1 MDGRSEDE
9 SVSNSSGESSNSDD
23 ESGSGSGSGSG
34 SSSSSSSSSSSQSGS
49 SDSGSGSDS
58 GSQSDSDSEK
68 SKKAEPAKI
77 DGAEF
82 WKSNPSIL
90 AVQRSA
96 MLRKQQLQQQ
106 QQQQQ
111 QQQHQQQQ
119 QSSSNS
125 SDEDSSSSDDS
136 DDDSSREKSKGSGS
150 GSDSDSGSGSDSGS
164 NSGSD
169 SSGEEQEE
177 NSDASA
183 SDYEPSHKVK
193 SRKPP
198 TKANARNGKKSKA
211 QRKKPPTG
219 SSSDEDDFDKK
230 ALAGPRRQ
238 ATVNVSY
245 KEDDELKTDSDDL
258 VEVTG
263 EDVPQPEEDEF
274 ETLERVM
281 DTRVGRKGATG
292 ATTTVYAVEADGDPN
307 GTFNPHKEAGDVQYL
322 IKWKGWSHIH
332 NTWETED
339 TLKLQN
345 VKGMKKLDNF
355 KKKKSEERKWLK
367 AASPEDVEYFN
378 CQQEL
383 MDDLHSQYQLVE
395 RIIGHSNQKSAAG
408 YPDYLCKWQGLPY
421 SECSWED
428 GALIG
433 RKFQKCIDDYMCRN
447 HSKTIPYRDCKVLK
461 QRPRFMPMKKQPSY
475 ITEGL
480 ELRDYQLD
488 GLNWMA
494 HSWCKGNSCILAD
507 EMGLGKTIQTIS
519 FLNYMFHEHQLYGP
533 FLLVVPL
540 STLTS
545 WQREIQLWAPQMNVV
560 VYLGDINSRN
570 MIRTHEWMHV
580 QNKRLKLNILLTT
593 YEILLKDKSFLG
605 NVSWAFIGVD
615 EAHRLKNDDSLLYK
629 TMIEFRSNH
638 RLLITGTPLQNSL
651 KELWSLLHFIMPEKF
666 HSWELFEDEHGMGR
680 DSGYASLHK
689 ELEPFLLRRVKKDV
703 EKSLPAK
710 VEQILRVEMSAI
722 QKQYYKWILTRNYK
736 ALSKGTKGSTSGFLN
751 IMMELKKCCNH
762 CYLIKPP
769 EDNEFYNR
777 QEALQHLIR
786 SSGKLVLLDKLLVR
800 LKERG
805 HRVLIFSQMV
815 RMLDILAEYLKSRQ
829 FLFQRLD
836 GSIKGEMRRQALDHF
851 NAEGSED
858 FCFLLSTR
866 AGGLG
871 INLASADTV
880 VIFDSDWN
888 PQNDLQAQARA
899 HRIGQKRQVNIYR
912 LVTKGSVEEEIIER
926 AKKKMVLDHLVI
938 QRMDTTGKTVLHTGA
953 APSSSTPF
961 NKEELSAILK
971 FGAEELF
978 KEPEGEEQ
986 EPQDMDIEEIL
997 KRAETRENDP
1007 GQSSIGEELLS
1018 QFKVANFSMMEEEEM
1033 DMDPE
1038 RGHRNWDDIIPEEQR
1053 RRLEEEER
1061 QKELEEIYLLPRMRN
1076 CAKQISFNGNEG
1088 RRSRNRRY
1096 SGSDS
1101 DSVSDRKRPKKRGRP
1116 RTIPRE
1122 NIKGFT
1128 DAEIRRFI
1136 KSYKKFGGPLER
1148 LDAIARDAELVDK
1161 SEHDLRRLAETVHN
1175 GCVRTLR
1182 ENPCGPE
1189 KTSGGRRGK
1198 VKGPTFRI
1206 SGVQVNAKLVISHEE
1221 ELAPLH
1227 KAIPADPEERKRY
1240 KLPCHSKAAHFD
1252 IEWGKEDDASLL
1264 IGIYEYGYG
1273 SWEMIK
1279 MDPDLNLT
1287 HKLLP
1292 DDPDKKPQA
1301 KQLQTR
1307 ADYLIKLLSKDLA
1320 KKEAQR
1326 QAGTANSRKR
1336 KPRGKKNKNVK
1347 PAKVDEA
1354 VNSMSSA
1361 PPSDKSSEEEEDKE
1375 EEREV
1380 APVKPPTRRGRAE
1393 PVVVK
1398 QEEEEE
1404 EDSEPEPLTPKEPE
1418 EKEKEKDREVKK
1430 EIKKEKKEDG
1440 RDGKEKREP
1449 KEKKEAKPPEPVT
1462 RVEEP
1467 PVEKMVEIKAEVREK
1482 GGKKADTP
1490 VHIASGG
1497 ENVPIS
1503 EESEELDQKTFSV
1516 CKERMRPVK
1525 AALKQLDRP
1534 EKGLSERE
1542 QLEHTRQCLIKIG
1555 DHITECLK
1563 EYTNPDQ
1570 IKQWR
1575 KNLWIFVSKFTEFD
1589 ARKLHKLYK
1598 HAIKKRQENAQ
1609 AADQNTSTVNTQSFK
1624 HSDIERLK
1632 DNSHQDDSS
1641 RDSYSSDRHHSSST
1655 RYHSGSEQSKE
1666 PRHGSES
1673 YRKGSDTRKRPYSSF
1688 SNGKDLRDRDR
1699 DRERDRD
1706 RDQYRSERQDSRYY
1720 SDSKHRKLDDHRSSR
1735 DHRAES
1741 SSKDRHSDHRHSDH
1755 RSDRHSGS
1763 DYSSHHKSSRDYR
1776 YHSDWQSD
1784 HRASGSGPRS
1794 PRDQRSPYE
1803 SRSPMGH
1810 RSPFEYSSDHK
1821 STPEQIWSSRKT

>member
-1 MDGRSEDE
+1 MAGRSEDE
-9 SVSNSSGESSNSDD
+9 SVSHSNGESSNSDD
-23 ESGSGSGSGSG
+23 ESGSGSGSASASGSG
-34 SSSSSSSSSSSQSGS
+34 SSSSSSSSSSQSGS
-49 SDSGSGSDS
+49 SDSGSDSDS
-58 GSQSDSDSEK
+58 GSQSESDTERS
-68 SKKAEPAKI
+68 STKKEVQNKPNI

-96 MLRKQQLQQQ
+96 MLRKQQQQRRG
-106 QQQQQ
+106 
-111 QQQHQQQQ
+111 
-119 QSSSNS
+119 SSNS
-125 SDEDSSSSDDS
+125 GSDEDSSSSDES
-136 DDDSSREKSKGSGS
+136 DSSSGS
-150 GSDSDSGSGSDSGS
+150 KKRENSGSSDSGSGSASGS
-164 NSGSD
+164 DSGSD
-169 SSGEEQEE
+169 SSAEE
-177 NSDASA
+177 NSNETA
-183 SDYEPSHKVK
+183 SDYEPSLKFK

-198 TKANARNGKKSKA
+198 TKMSSQNGKSS
-211 QRKKPPTG
+211 RKKSQKC
-219 SSSDEDDFDKK
+219 SSSEDESNYPKV
-230 ALAGPRRQ
+230 ASGGPRRQ

-245 KEDDELKTDSDDL
+245 KEDEEINTDSDDL
-258 VEVTG
+258 VEVLG
-263 EDVPQPEEDEF
+263 EDVPVPEEEEF
-274 ETLERVM
+274 ETIERVM
-281 DTRVGRKGATG
+281 DCRIGRKRATG
-292 ATTTVYAVEADGDPN
+292 SATTVYAVEADGDPN
-307 GTFNPHKEAGDVQYL
+307 GDFDANKEAGEVQYF
-322 IKWKGWSHIH
+322 IKWKNWAHIH
-332 NTWETED
+332 NTWETEE

-345 VKGMKKLDNF
+345 VRGMKKLENF
-355 KKKKSEERKWLK
+355 KKKEQEKRKWLK
-367 AASPEDVEYFN
+367 AASPEDREYFN
-378 CQQEL
+378 CQEEL
-383 MDDLHSQYQLVE
+383 MDDLHSQYRLVE

-428 GALIG
+428 GALIAK
-433 RKFQKCIDDYMCRN
+433 KFQKCIDDYMSRN
-447 HSKTIPYRDCKVLK
+447 QSKTIPSRDFKLMK
-461 QRPRFMPMKKQPSY
+461 QRPRFVPMKKQPTY
-475 ITEGL
+475 IGGDGL

-494 HSWCKGNSCILAD
+494 HSWSKGNSCILAD

-519 FLNYMFHEHQLYGP
+519 FLNYLFHEHQLYGP

-545 WQREIQLWAPQMNVV
+545 WQREILLWAPLMNVV

-580 QNKRLKLNILLTT
+580 HNKRLKFNILLTT

-605 NVSWAFIGVD
+605 GVNWAFIGVD

-629 TMIEFRSNH
+629 TMIDFKSSH

-666 HSWELFEDEHGMGR
+666 HSWEMFEEEHGKGR
-680 DSGYASLHK
+680 DSGYTSLHK

-769 EDNEFYNR
+769 DDNEPLTKV
-777 QEALQHLIR
+777 EALQQLIR

-815 RMLDILAEYLKSRQ
+815 RMLDILAEYLRSRQ

-836 GSIKGEMRRQALDHF
+836 GSIKGEIRKQALDHF

-912 LVTKGSVEEEIIER
+912 LVTKGSVEEDIIER

-953 APSSSTPF
+953 APSSSAPF
-961 NKEELSAILK
+961 SKEELSAILK

-986 EPQDMDIEEIL
+986 EPQEMDIDEIL

-1007 GQSSIGEELLS
+1007 GPSTVGEELLS
-1018 QFKVANFSMMEEEEM
+1018 QFKVANFSMMEDE
-1033 DMDPE
+1033 DIDIDSE
-1038 RGHRNWDDIIPEEQR
+1038 RSHRSWDDIIPEEQR
-1053 RRLEEEER
+1053 RRMEEEER
-1061 QKELEEIYLLPRMRN
+1061 QKELEEIYMLPRMRN
-1076 CAKQISFNGNEG
+1076 CAKQISFNSD
-1088 RRSRNRRY
+1088 RRPSRNRRY

-1101 DSVSDRKRPKKRGRP
+1101 DSTSDRKRPKKRGRP

-1128 DAEIRRFI
+1128 DAEIRRFV

-1161 SEHDLRRLAETVHN
+1161 SEHDLKRLAETVHN

-1227 KAIPADPEERKRY
+1227 KAIPADPEDRKRY
-1240 KLPCHSKAAHFD
+1240 MIPCHSKAAHFD
-1252 IEWGKEDDASLL
+1252 IEWGKEDDSSLL

-1301 KQLQTR
+1301 KQLQAR

-1320 KKEAQR
+1320 KREAQK
-1326 QAGTANSRKR
+1326 QTGTAKSRNR
-1336 KPRGKKNKNVK
+1336 KPRRKMGKTLKSIKEDDVTK
-1347 PAKVDEA
+1347 SP
-1354 VNSMSSA
+1354 SSDMT
-1361 PPSDKSSEEEEDKE
+1361 SDKRSDDENDIHVEKKMATGKASSKHEKLKGKENSDEEHDHDASSSEE
-1375 EEREV
+1375 RE
-1380 APVKPPTRRGRAE
+1380 
-1393 PVVVK
+1393 
-1398 QEEEEE
+1398 
-1404 EDSEPEPLTPKEPE
+1404 E
-1418 EKEKEKDREVKK
+1418 EKED
-1430 EIKKEKKEDG
+1430 KKEKAESCDIKDMESKERRETKVFEPLQKHEEDE
-1440 RDGKEKREP
+1440 EKIEV
-1449 KEKKEAKPPEPVT
+1449 KT
-1462 RVEEP
+1462 
-1467 PVEKMVEIKAEVREK
+1467 EVREMT
-1482 GGKKADTP
+1482 KKP
-1490 VHIASGG
+1490 SILSVQKPASA
-1497 ENVPIS
+1497 ENVS
-1503 EESEELDQKTFSV
+1503 ACEESEELDQRTFSV

-1555 DHITECLK
+1555 DHITQCLK
-1563 EYTNPDQ
+1563 EYSNPDL

-1609 AADQNTSTVNTQSFK
+1609 AVEQNTRNINAPSYK
-1624 HSDIERLK
+1624 HADVERLR

-1641 RDSYSSDRHHSSST
+1641 RDSYCSDRHQPSGRYHESSSSSNKDRHSSE
-1655 RYHSGSEQSKE
+1655 YHKKTSVV
-1666 PRHGSES
+1666 ES
-1673 YRKGSDTRKRPYSSF
+1673 RKRPYSSF
-1688 SNGKDLRDRDR
+1688 SNGKDHREHYRADSRDRMDR
-1699 DRERDRD
+1699 
-1706 RDQYRSERQDSRYY
+1706 YN
-1720 SDSKHRKLDDHRSSR
+1720 DSKQRKVEELRSNR
-1735 DHRAES
+1735 DHRQEV
-1741 SSKDRHSDHRHSDH
+1741 KDFSHSDY
-1755 RSDRHSGS
+1755 RSS
-1763 DYSSHHKSSRDYR
+1763 YR
-1776 YHSDWQSD
+1776 YHSDWQTEQ
-1784 HRASGSGPRS
+1784 RASASGPRS
-1794 PRDQRSPYE
+1794 PPDERSPCD
-1803 SRSPMGH
+1803 SRSP
-1810 RSPFEYSSDHK
+1810 FDYSSDHK

>member
-1 MDGRSEDE
+1 
-9 SVSNSSGESSNSDD
+9 
-23 ESGSGSGSGSG
+23 SGSG
-34 SSSSSSSSSSSQSGS
+34 SS
-49 SDSGSGSDS
+49 
-58 GSQSDSDSEK
+58 
-68 SKKAEPAKI
+68 
-77 DGAEF
+77 
-82 WKSNPSIL
+82 
-90 AVQRSA
+90 
-96 MLRKQQLQQQ
+96 
-106 QQQQQ
+106 
-111 QQQHQQQQ
+111 
-119 QSSSNS
+119 
-125 SDEDSSSSDDS
+125 DSSA
-136 DDDSSREKSKGSGS
+136 
-150 GSDSDSGSGSDSGS
+150 
-164 NSGSD
+164 
-169 SSGEEQEE
+169 EEQE
-177 NSDASA
+177 NSDESV

-193 SRKPP
+193 SLKFNFLLLNESLLISSLRV
-198 TKANARNGKKSKA
+198 NARNGKNNKA
-211 QRKKPPTG
+211 PKKKPSR
-219 SSSDEDDFDKK
+219 SSSDEEDDYKK

-245 KEDDELKTDSDDL
+245 KEDEELKTDSDDL
-258 VEVTG
+258 VEVCG
-263 EDVPQPEEDEF
+263 EDVPLPEEDEF

-281 DTRVGRKGATG
+281 EMRIGRKGATG
-292 ATTTVYAVEADGDPN
+292 AVTTVYAVEADGDPN
-307 GTFNPHKEAGDVQYL
+307 ANFDPNKQPGEVQYL
-322 IKWKGWSHIH
+322 MKWKNWSHIH
-332 NTWETED
+332 NTWETEE
-339 TLKLQN
+339 TLKQQN

-355 KKKKSEERKWLK
+355 KKKEQEKKKWLK

-395 RIIGHSNQKSAAG
+395 RIIGHSNQKSTAG
-408 YPDYLCKWQGLPY
+408 YPDYLCKWQGLSY

-428 GALIG
+428 GALIA
-433 RKFQKCIDDYMCRN
+433 RKFQKCIDEYMSRN
-447 HSKTIPYRDCKVLK
+447 QCKTIPSRECKVLK
-461 QRPRFMPMKKQPSY
+461 QRPRFVPMKKQPHY
-475 ITEGL
+475 IGADGL
-480 ELRDYQLD
+480 ELRDYQLE

-519 FLNYMFHEHQLYGP
+519 FLNYLFHEHQLYGP

-545 WQREIQLWAPQMNVV
+545 WQREIQLWAPQINVV
-560 VYLGDINSRN
+560 VYLGDIRSRN
-570 MIRTHEWMHV
+570 MIRTHEWMHP
-580 QNKRLKLNILLTT
+580 QTKRLKFNVLLTT

-629 TMIEFRSNH
+629 TMIEFKSNH

-666 HSWELFEDEHGMGR
+666 HSWELFEEEHGKGR
-680 DSGYASLHK
+680 DSGYTSLHK

-736 ALSKGTKGSTSGFLN
+736 ALSKGTKGSRSGFLN
-751 IMMELKKCCNH
+751 VMMELKKCCNH
-762 CYLIKPP
+762 CYLIKSP
-769 EDNEFYNR
+769 EEEFYNR
-777 QEALQHLIR
+777 QEGLQHLIR
-786 SSGKLVLLDKLLVR
+786 SSGKLILLDKLLVR

-815 RMLDILAEYLKSRQ
+815 RMLDILAEYLKYRQ

-836 GSIKGEMRRQALDHF
+836 GSIKGEMRKQALDHF

-899 HRIGQKRQVNIYR
+899 HRIGQKKQVNIYR
-912 LVTKGSVEEEIIER
+912 LVTKGSVEEDIIER

-938 QRMDTTGKTVLHTGA
+938 QRMDTTGKTVLDTGA

-978 KEPEGEEQ
+978 KESEGEEQ
-986 EPQDMDIEEIL
+986 EPQEMDIDEIL

-1007 GQSSIGEELLS
+1007 GPSTVGEELLS
-1018 QFKVANFSMMEEEEM
+1018 QFKVYTLKLTIS
-1033 DMDPE
+1033 DHLP
-1038 RGHRNWDDIIPEEQR
+1038 HRDNKNWDDIIPEEQR

-1061 QKELEEIYLLPRMRN
+1061 QKELAEIYLLPRMRK
-1076 CAKQISFNGNEG
+1076 CATQVSQSYKHRLTVPVMPNAWSFCMTNV
-1088 RRSRNRRY
+1088 Y
-1096 SGSDS
+1096 SNFF
-1101 DSVSDRKRPKKRGRP
+1101 PH
-1116 RTIPRE
+1116 
-1122 NIKGFT
+1122 
-1128 DAEIRRFI
+1128 RFI

-1175 GCVRTLR
+1175 GCLKTLR

-1189 KTSGGRRGK
+1189 RTS
-1198 VKGPTFRI
+1198 GPTFRI

-1240 KLPCHSKAAHFD
+1240 IIPCHSKAAHFD
-1252 IEWGKEDDASLL
+1252 IEWGKEDDSSLL

-1320 KKEAQR
+1320 KKEAQK
-1326 QAGTANSRKR
+1326 QAGT
-1336 KPRGKKNKNVK
+1336 
-1347 PAKVDEA
+1347 
-1354 VNSMSSA
+1354 
-1361 PPSDKSSEEEEDKE
+1361 
-1375 EEREV
+1375 
-1380 APVKPPTRRGRAE
+1380 
-1393 PVVVK
+1393 
-1398 QEEEEE
+1398 
-1404 EDSEPEPLTPKEPE
+1404 
-1418 EKEKEKDREVKK
+1418 
-1430 EIKKEKKEDG
+1430 
-1440 RDGKEKREP
+1440 
-1449 KEKKEAKPPEPVT
+1449 VT
-1462 RVEEP
+1462 
-1467 PVEKMVEIKAEVREK
+1467 EVRE
-1482 GGKKADTP
+1482 KKADTP
-1490 VHIASGG
+1490 VHTPSGG
-1497 ENVPIS
+1497 DALPLS
-1503 EESEELDQKTFSV
+1503 DESEELDQKTFSV

-1555 DHITECLK
+1555 DHITECLR
-1563 EYTNPDQ
+1563 EYTNPEL

-1609 AADQNTSTVNTQSFK
+1609 VWTLFSEDSFLAMHITIKNVLRQIRRKALLLLQPHFCCVTLNAVVFADV
-1624 HSDIERLK
+1624 ERLK
-1632 DNSHQDDSS
+1632 ESQQDDSS
-1641 RDSYSSDRHHSSST
+1641 RDSYSSDRHHSS
-1655 RYHSGSEQSKE
+1655 RYHEHSKD
-1666 PRHGSES
+1666 RHAGDS
-1673 YRKGSDTRKRPYSSF
+1673 YRKSSDPRKRPYSSF
-1688 SNGKDLRDRDR
+1688 SNGKDH
-1699 DRERDRD
+1699 RERERE
-1706 RDQYRSERQDSRYY
+1706 QYRERGERQDSRCFSVY
-1720 SDSKHRKLDDHRSSR
+1720 SDDVS
-1735 DHRAES
+1735 
-1741 SSKDRHSDHRHSDH
+1741 
-1755 RSDRHSGS
+1755 
-1763 DYSSHHKSSRDYR
+1763 
-1776 YHSDWQSD
+1776 Q
-1784 HRASGSGPRS
+1784 
-1794 PRDQRSPYE
+1794 
-1803 SRSPMGH
+1803 
-1810 RSPFEYSSDHK
+1810 
-1821 STPEQIWSSRKT
+1821 

>member
-1 MDGRSEDE
+1 NFDRKD
-9 SVSNSSGESSNSDD
+9 SSNFNFTWLLFL
-23 ESGSGSGSGSG
+23 
-34 SSSSSSSSSSSQSGS
+34 
-49 SDSGSGSDS
+49 
-58 GSQSDSDSEK
+58 
-68 SKKAEPAKI
+68 P
-77 DGAEF
+77 F
-82 WKSNPSIL
+82 R
-90 AVQRSA
+90 V
-96 MLRKQQLQQQ
+96 
-106 QQQQQ
+106 
-111 QQQHQQQQ
+111 
-119 QSSSNS
+119 
-125 SDEDSSSSDDS
+125 
-136 DDDSSREKSKGSGS
+136 
-150 GSDSDSGSGSDSGS
+150 
-164 NSGSD
+164 
-169 SSGEEQEE
+169 
-177 NSDASA
+177 
-183 SDYEPSHKVK
+183 
-193 SRKPP
+193 
-198 TKANARNGKKSKA
+198 NARNGKKSSI
-211 QRKKPPTG
+211 QRKAHECL
-219 SSSDEDDFDKK
+219 SSEDEDCGYKK
-230 ALAGPRRQ
+230 VVSAGPRRQ
-238 ATVNVSY
+238 ATVNISY
-245 KEDDELKTDSDDL
+245 KEDEELKTDSDDL
-258 VEVTG
+258 VEVLG

-281 DTRVGRKGATG
+281 ESRIGRKGATG
-292 ATTTVYAVEADGDPN
+292 GTTTVYAVEADGDPN
-307 GTFNPHKEAGDVQYL
+307 GNFNANKEVGETQYL
-322 IKWKGWSHIH
+322 IKWKNWSHIH
-332 NTWETED
+332 NTWETEE

-355 KKKKSEERKWLK
+355 KKKEQEKKKWLK
-367 AASPEDVEYFN
+367 SASPEDVEYFN
-378 CQQEL
+378 CQEEL

-395 RIIGHSNQKSAAG
+395 RIIAGHSNQKSAAG

-428 GALIG
+428 GGLIA
-433 RKFQKCIDDYMCRN
+433 RKFQKCIDDYMNRN
-447 HSKTIPYRDCKVLK
+447 QSKTIPSRDCKVLK
-461 QRPRFMPMKKQPSY
+461 QRPRFVPMKKQPSY
-475 ITEGL
+475 IGGDGL

-488 GLNWMA
+488 SLNWMA

-507 EMGLGKTIQTIS
+507 EMGLGKTIQTIC
-519 FLNYMFHEHQLYGP
+519 FLNHLFHEHQLYGP

-545 WQREIQLWAPQMNVV
+545 WQREIQLWAPQMNIV
-560 VYLGDINSRN
+560 VYLGDISSRN

-580 QNKRLKLNILLTT
+580 QNKRLKFNILLTT

-605 NVSWAFIGVD
+605 NVNWAFIGVD

-629 TMIEFRSNH
+629 TMIDFKSNH

-666 HSWELFEDEHGMGR
+666 HSWELFEEEHGKGR
-680 DSGYASLHK
+680 DSGYTSLHK

-769 EDNEFYNR
+769 EDEFYNKG
-777 QEALQHLIR
+777 EALQHLIR
-786 SSGKLVLLDKLLVR
+786 CSGKLVLLDKLLVR

-815 RMLDILAEYLKSRQ
+815 RMLDILAEYLRSRQ

-836 GSIKGEMRRQALDHF
+836 GSIKGEMRKQALDHF

-912 LVTKGSVEEEIIER
+912 LVTKGSVEEDIIER

-986 EPQDMDIEEIL
+986 EPQEMDIDEIL

-1007 GQSSIGEELLS
+1007 GPSTVGEELLS
-1018 QFKVANFSMMEEEEM
+1018 QFKVANFSMMEDEEI
-1033 DMDPE
+1033 DIDSE
-1038 RGHRNWDDIIPEEQR
+1038 RSQRSWDSIIPEEQR
-1053 RRLEEEER
+1053 RRMEEEER
-1061 QKELEEIYLLPRMRN
+1061 QKELEEIYMLPRMRN
-1076 CAKQISFNGNEG
+1076 CAKQISFNGSDG

-1101 DSVSDRKRPKKRGRP
+1101 DSTSDRKRPKKRGRP

-1122 NIKGFT
+1122 NIKGFS
-1128 DAEIRRFI
+1128 DAEIRRFV

-1161 SEHDLRRLAETVHN
+1161 SEHDLKRLAETVHN

-1189 KTSGGRRGK
+1189 KTSGRRGK

-1240 KLPCHSKAAHFD
+1240 MIPCHSKAAHFD
-1252 IEWGKEDDASLL
+1252 IDWGKEDDSSLL

-1326 QAGTANSRKR
+1326 QANSRKR
-1336 KPRGKKNKNVK
+1336 KPRSKKNKTMK
-1347 PAKVDEA
+1347 PTKTDE
-1354 VNSMSSA
+1354 VMKSPSSD
-1361 PPSDKSSEEEEDKE
+1361 PPSDKRSEDDDELEDE
-1375 EEREV
+1375 
-1380 APVKPPTRRGRAE
+1380 
-1393 PVVVK
+1393 
-1398 QEEEEE
+1398 
-1404 EDSEPEPLTPKEPE
+1404 
-1418 EKEKEKDREVKK
+1418 
-1430 EIKKEKKEDG
+1430 
-1440 RDGKEKREP
+1440 
-1449 KEKKEAKPPEPVT
+1449 
-1462 RVEEP
+1462 
-1467 PVEKMVEIKAEVREK
+1467 KAEVQEK
-1482 GGKKADTP
+1482 TKKLSDVP
-1490 VHIASGG
+1490 VHVTASG

-1563 EYTNPDQ
+1563 EYSNPDQ

-1609 AADQNTSTVNTQSFK
+1609 AADQNTSSVNTHGFK
-1624 HSDIERLK
+1624 HADTEKVK

-1641 RDSYSSDRHHSSST
+1641 RDSCSLERHPPPSRYHESSSSKDRHTTEPHRKT
-1655 RYHSGSEQSKE
+1655 GGSG
-1666 PRHGSES
+1666 ES
-1673 YRKGSDTRKRPYSSF
+1673 RKRPYSSF
-1688 SNGKDLRDRDR
+1688 SNGKDHRDRDH
-1699 DRERDRD
+1699 
-1706 RDQYRSERQDSRYY
+1706 YRYY
-1720 SDSKHRKLDDHRSSR
+1720 DSKHRKVDEFRSSR
-1735 DHRAES
+1735 DHRLDM
-1741 SSKDRHSDHRHSDH
+1741 KDHSHSEH
-1755 RSDRHSGS
+1755 RS
-1763 DYSSHHKSSRDYR
+1763 SHR
-1776 YHSDWQSD
+1776 YHSDWQTDQRTS
-1784 HRASGSGPRS
+1784 AGGPRS
-1794 PRDQRSPYE
+1794 PRDQRSPYD

-1810 RSPFEYSSDHK
+1810 RSPLEYSSDHK

>member
-1 MDGRSEDE
+1 MWVDRYNVFNRNFAYSYDIWVLHL
-9 SVSNSSGESSNSDD
+9 SVIVV
-23 ESGSGSGSGSG
+23 
-34 SSSSSSSSSSSQSGS
+34 QHF
-49 SDSGSGSDS
+49 
-58 GSQSDSDSEK
+58 
-68 SKKAEPAKI
+68 A
-77 DGAEF
+77 
-82 WKSNPSIL
+82 L
-90 AVQRSA
+90 LRAVQFVCPFNVLSYFR
-96 MLRKQQLQQQ
+96 M
-106 QQQQQ
+106 
-111 QQQHQQQQ
+111 
-119 QSSSNS
+119 NF
-125 SDEDSSSSDDS
+125 
-136 DDDSSREKSKGSGS
+136 
-150 GSDSDSGSGSDSGS
+150 
-164 NSGSD
+164 
-169 SSGEEQEE
+169 
-177 NSDASA
+177 
-183 SDYEPSHKVK
+183 
-193 SRKPP
+193 
-198 TKANARNGKKSKA
+198 RNGKKSSNQK
-211 QRKKPPTG
+211 KKPQKG
-219 SSSDEDDFDKK
+219 SSSEDEDDSYKK
-230 ALAGPRRQ
+230 AVSSGPRRQ
-238 ATVNVSY
+238 ATVNISY
-245 KEDDELKTDSDDL
+245 KEDEELKTDSDDL
-258 VEVTG
+258 VEVLG

-281 DTRVGRKGATG
+281 DCRIGRKRATG
-292 ATTTVYAVEADGDPN
+292 SVTTVYAVEADGDPN
-307 GTFNPHKEAGDVQYL
+307 INFNPNKEAGDVQYL
-322 IKWKGWSHIH
+322 IKWKNWAHIH
-332 NTWETED
+332 NTWETEE

-355 KKKKSEERKWLK
+355 KKKEQEKKKWLK
-367 AASPEDVEYFN
+367 AASPEDIEYFN
-378 CQQEL
+378 CQEEL

-428 GALIG
+428 GGLIAK
-433 RKFQKCIDDYMCRN
+433 KFQKCIDDYMSRN
-447 HSKTIPYRDCKVLK
+447 QSKTIPSRDCKVLK
-461 QRPRFMPMKKQPSY
+461 QRPRFMPMKKQPTY
-475 ITEGL
+475 IGGDGL

-488 GLNWMA
+488 SLNWMA

-507 EMGLGKTIQTIS
+507 EMGLGKTIQTIC
-519 FLNYMFHEHQLYGP
+519 FLNYMFNEHQLYGP

-560 VYLGDINSRN
+560 VYLGDISSRN

-580 QNKRLKLNILLTT
+580 HTKRLKFNILLTT

-605 NVSWAFIGVD
+605 SVNWAFIGVD

-629 TMIEFRSNH
+629 TMIDFKSNH

-666 HSWELFEDEHGMGR
+666 HSWEMFEEEHGKGR
-680 DSGYASLHK
+680 DSGYTSLHK

-769 EDNEFYNR
+769 EDNEFLNR
-777 QEALQHLIR
+777 AEALQQLIR

-815 RMLDILAEYLKSRQ
+815 RMLDILAEYLRSRQ

-836 GSIKGEMRRQALDHF
+836 GSIKGEMRKQALDHF

-912 LVTKGSVEEEIIER
+912 LVTKGSVEEDIIER

-953 APSSSTPF
+953 APSSSAPF

-986 EPQDMDIEEIL
+986 EPQEMDIDEIL

-1007 GQSSIGEELLS
+1007 GPSTVGEELLS
-1018 QFKVANFSMMEEEEM
+1018 QFKVANFSMMEDEEI
-1033 DMDPE
+1033 DIDSE
-1038 RGHRNWDDIIPEEQR
+1038 RSQRSWDDIIPEEQR
-1053 RRLEEEER
+1053 RRMEEEER
-1061 QKELEEIYLLPRMRN
+1061 QKELEEIYMLPRMRN
-1076 CAKQISFNGNEG
+1076 CAKQISFNASEG
-1088 RRSRNRRY
+1088 RQSRNRRY

-1101 DSVSDRKRPKKRGRP
+1101 DSTSDRKRPKKRGRP

-1122 NIKGFT
+1122 NIKGFS
-1128 DAEIRRFI
+1128 DAEIRRFV

-1161 SEHDLRRLAETVHN
+1161 SEHDLKRLAETVHN

-1227 KAIPADPEERKRY
+1227 KAIPADPEERKKY
-1240 KLPCHSKAAHFD
+1240 MIPCHSKAAHFD
-1252 IEWGKEDDASLL
+1252 IDWGKEDDSSLL

-1320 KKEAQR
+1320 KKEAQK
-1326 QAGTANSRKR
+1326 QAGTETTPVKTPSRR
-1336 KPRGKKNKNVK
+1336 SRTERVVVK
-1347 PAKVDEA
+1347 
-1354 VNSMSSA
+1354 
-1361 PPSDKSSEEEEDKE
+1361 EEEEDE
-1375 EEREV
+1375 D
-1380 APVKPPTRRGRAE
+1380 
-1393 PVVVK
+1393 
-1398 QEEEEE
+1398 EEE
-1404 EDSEPEPLTPKEPE
+1404 EDDQEDGSSSGE
-1418 EKEKEKDREVKK
+1418 REVKDK
-1430 EIKKEKKEDG
+1430 EIKKECKKEKKEDSW
-1440 RDGKEKREP
+1440 DMKESKDL
-1449 KEKKEAKPPEPVT
+1449 KEKKEAKPQETHKQEEATEKNEIKSEARERTKKASDTPIHITASGEPV
-1462 RVEEP
+1462 
-1467 PVEKMVEIKAEVREK
+1467 PV
-1482 GGKKADTP
+1482 
-1490 VHIASGG
+1490 
-1497 ENVPIS
+1497 S

-1563 EYTNPDQ
+1563 EYSNPDL

-1609 AADQNTSTVNTQSFK
+1609 VSERCCGYHGNTVIIYNIDSP
-1624 HSDIERLK
+1624 RLK

-1641 RDSYSSDRHHSSST
+1641 RDSYSSDRHQPSSRYHESSS
-1655 RYHSGSEQSKE
+1655 SKD
-1666 PRHGSES
+1666 RHGSSEAHRKTSTGES
-1673 YRKGSDTRKRPYSSF
+1673 RKRPYSSF
-1688 SNGKDLRDRDR
+1688 SNGKDHRDRDH
-1699 DRERDRD
+1699 
-1706 RDQYRSERQDSRYY
+1706 YRYY
-1720 SDSKHRKLDDHRSSR
+1720 SDSKHRKLDDYRSSR
-1735 DHRAES
+1735 DHRLDV
-1741 SSKDRHSDHRHSDH
+1741 KDHSHSDH
-1755 RSDRHSGS
+1755 RSS
-1763 DYSSHHKSSRDYR
+1763 YR

-1784 HRASGSGPRS
+1784 QGRGASGGGPRS
-1794 PRDQRSPYE
+1794 PRDQRSPYD

-1810 RSPFEYSSDHK
+1810 RSPFDYSSDHK
-1821 STPEQIWSSRKT
+1821 STPEQIWSGRKT

>member
-1 MDGRSEDE
+1 MLHKNDHRFANACGYK
-9 SVSNSSGESSNSDD
+9 SDSD
-23 ESGSGSGSGSG
+23 SGSGSGSG
-34 SSSSSSSSSSSQSGS
+34 SSDSSAE
-49 SDSGSGSDS
+49 
-58 GSQSDSDSEK
+58 EK
-68 SKKAEPAKI
+68 
-77 DGAEF
+77 G
-82 WKSNPSIL
+82 N
-90 AVQRSA
+90 
-96 MLRKQQLQQQ
+96 
-106 QQQQQ
+106 
-111 QQQHQQQQ
+111 
-119 QSSSNS
+119 
-125 SDEDSSSSDDS
+125 SDESV
-136 DDDSSREKSKGSGS
+136 
-150 GSDSDSGSGSDSGS
+150 
-164 NSGSD
+164 
-169 SSGEEQEE
+169 
-177 NSDASA
+177 

-193 SRKPP
+193 SRKPSNKYGFHINLGLLLP
-198 TKANARNGKKSKA
+198 FYARYFSQKANARNGRNNNAPK
-211 QRKKPPTG
+211 KKPSR
-219 SSSDEDDFDKK
+219 SSSDDEDDYKK

-245 KEDDELKTDSDDL
+245 KEDEELKTDSDDL
-258 VEVTG
+258 VEVCG
-263 EDVPQPEEDEF
+263 EDVPPPEEDEF

-281 DTRVGRKGATG
+281 EMRIGRKGATG
-292 ATTTVYAVEADGDPN
+292 AVTTVYAVEADGDPN
-307 GTFNPHKEAGDVQYL
+307 TNFDPNRQPGEVQYL
-322 IKWKGWSHIH
+322 MKWKNWSHIH
-332 NTWETED
+332 NTWETEE
-339 TLKLQN
+339 TLKQQN
-345 VKGMKKLDNF
+345 
-355 KKKKSEERKWLK
+355 
-367 AASPEDVEYFN
+367 
-378 CQQEL
+378 
-383 MDDLHSQYQLVE
+383 
-395 RIIGHSNQKSAAG
+395 KSAAG

-421 SECSWED
+421 FECSWED
-428 GALIG
+428 GALIA
-433 RKFQKCIDDYMCRN
+433 RKFQKCIDEYMSRN
-447 HSKTIPYRDCKVLK
+447 QCKTIPSRECKVLK
-461 QRPRFMPMKKQPSY
+461 QRPRFVPMKKQPPY
-475 ITEGL
+475 IGADGL
-480 ELRDYQLD
+480 ELRDYQLE

-494 HSWCKGNSCILAD
+494 HSWCKYVLISSPQRF
-507 EMGLGKTIQTIS
+507 KTAFVLQERNVYFS
-519 FLNYMFHEHQLYGP
+519 RAESSLLY
-533 FLLVVPL
+533 FLL
-540 STLTS
+540 
-545 WQREIQLWAPQMNVV
+545 Q
-560 VYLGDINSRN
+560 
-570 MIRTHEWMHV
+570 
-580 QNKRLKLNILLTT
+580 
-593 YEILLKDKSFLG
+593 SFLG

-629 TMIEFRSNH
+629 TMIEFKSNH

-651 KELWSLLHFIMPEKF
+651 KELWSLLHFIMPIKF
-666 HSWELFEDEHGMGR
+666 HSWELFEEEHGKGR
-680 DSGYASLHK
+680 DSGYTSLHK

-710 VEQILRVEMSAI
+710 VEQILRVEMSAV

-736 ALSKGTKGSTSGFLN
+736 ALSKGTKGSKSGFLN
-751 IMMELKKCCNH
+751 VMMELKKCCNH
-762 CYLIKPP
+762 CYLIKSP
-769 EDNEFYNR
+769 EDEFYNR
-777 QEALQHLIR
+777 QEGLQHLIR
-786 SSGKLVLLDKLLVR
+786 SSGKLILLDKLLVR

-815 RMLDILAEYLKSRQ
+815 RMLDILAEYLKYRQ

-836 GSIKGEMRRQALDHF
+836 GSIKGEMRKQALDHF

-899 HRIGQKRQVNIYR
+899 HRIGQKKQVNIYR

-961 NKEELSAILK
+961 NKEELSSILK

-986 EPQDMDIEEIL
+986 EPQEMDIDEIL

-1007 GQSSIGEELLS
+1007 GPSTVGEELLS
-1018 QFKVANFSMMEEEEM
+1018 QFKVANFSMMEEEEI
-1033 DMDPE
+1033 DMDTE
-1038 RGHRNWDDIIPEEQR
+1038 RDDRNWDDIIPEEQR

-1061 QKELEEIYLLPRMRN
+1061 QKELAEIYLLPRMRK
-1076 CAKQISFNGNEG
+1076 CAKQVSQ
-1088 RRSRNRRY
+1088 RSRNRRY

-1175 GCVRTLR
+1175 GCLKTLR

-1189 KTSGGRRGK
+1189 RSSGKRGRRGK

-1240 KLPCHSKAAHFD
+1240 IIPCHSKAAHFD
-1252 IEWGKEDDASLL
+1252 IEWGKEDDSSLL

-1320 KKEAQR
+1320 KKEE
-1326 QAGTANSRKR
+1326 T
-1336 KPRGKKNKNVK
+1336 P
-1347 PAKVDEA
+1347 
-1354 VNSMSSA
+1354 
-1361 PPSDKSSEEEEDKE
+1361 
-1375 EEREV
+1375 
-1380 APVKPPTRRGRAE
+1380 PVKPPNRRACVSERS
-1393 PVVVK
+1393 VK
-1398 QEEEEE
+1398 EE
-1404 EDSEPEPLTPKEPE
+1404 EDEDEDEESDEDEPEDKEPE
-1418 EKEKEKDREVKK
+1418 EKDIMEKVVKK
-1430 EIKKEKKEDG
+1430 EIKKEMKEEGLDS
-1440 RDGKEKREP
+1440 KEWEP
-1449 KEKKEAKPPEPVT
+1449 KEKEMKPEPEEETPAEKVT
-1462 RVEEP
+1462 MLIITQLVSCLPRQRFW
-1467 PVEKMVEIKAEVREK
+1467 KSK
-1482 GGKKADTP
+1482 
-1490 VHIASGG
+1490 
-1497 ENVPIS
+1497 
-1503 EESEELDQKTFSV
+1503 

-1555 DHITECLK
+1555 DHITECLR
-1563 EYTNPDQ
+1563 EYTNPEQ

-1609 AADQNTSTVNTQSFK
+1609 VWTQCFQRFSVMVVTF
-1624 HSDIERLK
+1624 SQ
-1632 DNSHQDDSS
+1632 QDDSS
-1641 RDSYSSDRHHSSST
+1641 RDSYSSDRHHSS
-1655 RYHSGSEQSKE
+1655 RYHEHSKD
-1666 PRHGSES
+1666 RHAGDS
-1673 YRKGSDTRKRPYSSF
+1673 YRKSSDARKRPYSSF
-1688 SNGKDLRDRDR
+1688 SNGKDH
-1699 DRERDRD
+1699 RERE
-1706 RDQYRSERQDSRYY
+1706 RDQYRERGDN
-1720 SDSKHRKLDDHRSSR
+1720 
-1735 DHRAES
+1735 
-1741 SSKDRHSDHRHSDH
+1741 SKDRTHSEHRFHSEH
-1755 RSDRHSGS
+1755 RSAS
-1763 DYSSHHKSSRDYR
+1763 DYTHHKSSRDYR
-1776 YHSDWQSD
+1776 YHSDWQME
-1784 HRASGSGPRS
+1784 HRPRS
-1794 PRDQRSPYE
+1794 PRDQRSPYD
-1803 SRSPMGH
+1803 SRSPLGH
-1810 RSPFEYSSDHK
+1810 RSPFEYSSDHR
-1821 STPEQIWSSRKT
+1821 STPEQSGRKT

>member
-1 MDGRSEDE
+1 
-9 SVSNSSGESSNSDD
+9 
-23 ESGSGSGSGSG
+23 SGSGSGSG

-68 SKKAEPAKI
+68 SKEKNDQDNKI
-77 DGAEF
+77 DGAAF

-90 AVQRSA
+90 TVQRTA

-106 QQQQQ
+106 Q
-111 QQQHQQQQ
+111 
-119 QSSSNS
+119 SSSNTG
-125 SDEDSSSSDDS
+125 SDEVL
-136 DDDSSREKSKGSGS
+136 RALTAAQS
-150 GSDSDSGSGSDSGS
+150 GSDSDSGSGSGSGS
-164 NSGSD
+164 SD
-169 SSGEEQEE
+169 SSAEEEE
-177 NSDASA
+177 NSDESV

-193 SRKPP
+193 SRKPSNKNN
-198 TKANARNGKKSKA
+198 KAPK
-211 QRKKPPTG
+211 KKPSH
-219 SSSDEDDFDKK
+219 SSSDDEDDYKK

-245 KEDDELKTDSDDL
+245 KEDEELKTDSDDL
-258 VEVTG
+258 VEVCG
-263 EDVPQPEEDEF
+263 EDVPPPEEDEF

-281 DTRVGRKGATG
+281 EMRIGRKGATG
-292 ATTTVYAVEADGDPN
+292 GVTTVYAVEADGDPN
-307 GTFNPHKEAGDVQYL
+307 ANFDPNKQPGEVQYL
-322 IKWKGWSHIH
+322 MKWKNWSHIH
-332 NTWETED
+332 NTWETEE
-339 TLKLQN
+339 TLKQQN
-345 VKGMKKLDNF
+345 AKGMKKLDNF
-355 KKKKSEERKWLK
+355 KKKEQEKKKWLK
-367 AASPEDVEYFN
+367 AASPEDVEYLN

-408 YPDYLCKWQGLPY
+408 YPDYLCKWQGLSY

-428 GALIG
+428 GALIA
-433 RKFQKCIDDYMCRN
+433 RKFQKCIDEYMSRN
-447 HSKTIPYRDCKVLK
+447 QCKTIPSRECKVLK
-461 QRPRFMPMKKQPSY
+461 QRPRFVPMKKQPHY
-475 ITEGL
+475 IGADGL
-480 ELRDYQLD
+480 ELRDYQLE

-519 FLNYMFHEHQLYGP
+519 FLNYLFHEHQLYGP

-545 WQREIQLWAPQMNVV
+545 WQREIQLWAPQINVV
-560 VYLGDINSRN
+560 VYLGDIGSRN
-570 MIRTHEWMHV
+570 MIRTHEWMHP
-580 QNKRLKLNILLTT
+580 QTKRLKFNVLLTT

-629 TMIEFRSNH
+629 TMIEFKSNH

-651 KELWSLLHFIMPEKF
+651 KELWSLLHFIMPIKF
-666 HSWELFEDEHGMGR
+666 HSWELFEEEHGKGR

-710 VEQILRVEMSAI
+710 VEQILRVEMSAV

-736 ALSKGTKGSTSGFLN
+736 ALSKGTKGSRSGFLN
-751 IMMELKKCCNH
+751 VMMELKKCCNH
-762 CYLIKPP
+762 CYLIKSP
-769 EDNEFYNR
+769 EEEFYNR
-777 QEALQHLIR
+777 QEGLQHLIR
-786 SSGKLVLLDKLLVR
+786 SSGKLILLDKLLVR

-815 RMLDILAEYLKSRQ
+815 RMLDILAEYLKYRQ

-836 GSIKGEMRRQALDHF
+836 GSIKGEMRKQALDHF

-899 HRIGQKRQVNIYR
+899 HRIGQKKQVNIYR

-986 EPQDMDIEEIL
+986 EPQEMDIDEIL

-1007 GQSSIGEELLS
+1007 GPSTVGEELLS
-1018 QFKVANFSMMEEEEM
+1018 QFKVANFSMMEEEEI
-1033 DMDPE
+1033 DMDTE
-1038 RGHRNWDDIIPEEQR
+1038 RDDKNWDDIIPEEQR

-1061 QKELEEIYLLPRMRN
+1061 QKELAEIYLLPRMRK
-1076 CAKQISFNGNEG
+1076 CAKQSNFNGNEG

-1175 GCVRTLR
+1175 GCLKTLR

-1189 KTSGGRRGK
+1189 RTSGGRRGK

-1240 KLPCHSKAAHFD
+1240 IIPCHSKAAHFD
-1252 IEWGKEDDASLL
+1252 IEWGKEDDSSLL

-1320 KKEAQR
+1320 KKEAQK

-1336 KPRGKKNKNVK
+1336 KPRGKKNKAVK
-1347 PAKVDEA
+1347 PKVDE
-1354 VNSMSSA
+1354 VTNSLSSA
-1361 PPSDKSSEEEEDKE
+1361 PPSDKSSEEEDEKE
-1375 EEREV
+1375 EEEKVCVAVEV
-1380 APVKPPTRRGRAE
+1380 
-1393 PVVVK
+1393 
-1398 QEEEEE
+1398 
-1404 EDSEPEPLTPKEPE
+1404 
-1418 EKEKEKDREVKK
+1418 
-1430 EIKKEKKEDG
+1430 
-1440 RDGKEKREP
+1440 
-1449 KEKKEAKPPEPVT
+1449 
-1462 RVEEP
+1462 
-1467 PVEKMVEIKAEVREK
+1467 KAEV
-1482 GGKKADTP
+1482 KKADTP
-1490 VHIASGG
+1490 VHTPSGG
-1497 ENVPIS
+1497 DALPLS
-1503 EESEELDQKTFSV
+1503 DESEELDQKTFSV

-1555 DHITECLK
+1555 DHITECLR
-1563 EYTNPDQ
+1563 EYTNPEL

-1609 AADQNTSTVNTQSFK
+1609 VWTHTVNTQNV
-1624 HSDIERLK
+1624 ERIK
-1632 DNSHQDDSS
+1632 ESQQDDSS
-1641 RDSYSSDRHHSSST
+1641 RDSYSSDRHHSS
-1655 RYHSGSEQSKE
+1655 RYHEHSKD
-1666 PRHGSES
+1666 RHAGDS
-1673 YRKGSDTRKRPYSSF
+1673 YRKSSDPRKRPYSSF
-1688 SNGKDLRDRDR
+1688 SNGKDH
-1699 DRERDRD
+1699 RER
-1706 RDQYRSERQDSRYY
+1706 EREQYY
-1720 SDSKHRKLDDHRSSR
+1720 SESKHRRLDEHRSSR
-1735 DHRAES
+1735 EHRSES
-1741 SSKDRHSDHRHSDH
+1741 NSKDRTHSEHRFHSEH
-1755 RSDRHSGS
+1755 RSAS
-1763 DYSSHHKSSRDYR
+1763 DYTHHKSSRDYR
-1776 YHSDWQSD
+1776 YHSDWQME
-1784 HRASGSGPRS
+1784 HRPRS
-1794 PRDQRSPYE
+1794 PRDQRSPL
-1803 SRSPMGH
+1803 GH
-1810 RSPFEYSSDHK
+1810 RSPFEYSSDHR
-1821 STPEQIWSSRKT
+1821 STPEQVWSGRKT

>member
-1 MDGRSEDE
+1 MAGRSEDE

-23 ESGSGSGSGSG
+23 ESGSGSGSASG
-34 SSSSSSSSSSSQSGS
+34 SASGSSSSSSSSSSQSGS
-49 SDSGSGSDS
+49 SNSGSASDS
-58 GSQSDSDSEK
+58 GSQSDSDTEK
-68 SKKAEPAKI
+68 TKEKMEPPNKSNI

-96 MLRKQQLQQQ
+96 MLRKQHQQQ

-111 QQQHQQQQ
+111 QQQKR

-125 SDEDSSSSDDS
+125 GSDEDSSSSDGSDTSSGSKRRRNSASSDS
-136 DDDSSREKSKGSGS
+136 GSASGSASGS
-150 GSDSDSGSGSDSGS
+150 GSDSSAED
-164 NSGSD
+164 NS
-169 SSGEEQEE
+169 EET
-177 NSDASA
+177 A
-183 SDYEPSHKVK
+183 SDYEPSHKIK

-198 TKANARNGKKSKA
+198 TKMNYRNGKKSSN
-211 QRKKPPTG
+211 QKKKSQKC
-219 SSSDEDDFDKK
+219 SSSEDEDDNYKK
-230 ALAGPRRQ
+230 AASAGQRRQ

-245 KEDDELKTDSDDL
+245 KEDEELKTDSDDL
-258 VEVTG
+258 VEVVG

-281 DTRVGRKGATG
+281 DSRIGRKRATG
-292 ATTTVYAVEADGDPN
+292 SVTTVYAVEADGDPN
-307 GTFNPHKEAGDVQYL
+307 ATFNNTKEPGEIQYL
-322 IKWKGWSHIH
+322 IKWKNWAHIH
-332 NTWETED
+332 NTWETEE

-355 KKKKSEERKWLK
+355 KKKDQEKKRWLK
-367 AASPEDVEYFN
+367 AASPEDIEYLN

-395 RIIGHSNQKSAAG
+395 RILGHSNQKSVAG

-433 RKFQKCIDDYMCRN
+433 RKFQKCIDDYMSRN
-447 HSKTIPYRDCKVLK
+447 QSKTIPSRDCKVLK
-461 QRPRFMPMKKQPSY
+461 QRPRFVPMKKQPSY
-475 ITEGL
+475 IGGDGL

-488 GLNWMA
+488 SLNWMA

-519 FLNYMFHEHQLYGP
+519 FLNYLFNDHQLYGP

-545 WQREIQLWAPQMNVV
+545 WQREIQLWAPQMNFV
-560 VYLGDINSRN
+560 VYLGDISSRN
-570 MIRTHEWMHV
+570 MIRTHEWIHV
-580 QNKRLKLNILLTT
+580 HSKRLKFNILLTT

-605 NVSWAFIGVD
+605 NVNWAFIGVD

-629 TMIEFRSNH
+629 TMMDFKSNH

-666 HSWELFEDEHGMGR
+666 HSWELFEEAHGKGR
-680 DSGYASLHK
+680 DSGYTSLHK

-769 EDNEFYNR
+769 EDNEFLNR
-777 QEALQHLIR
+777 AEALQQLIR

-815 RMLDILAEYLKSRQ
+815 RMLDILADYLKSRQ

-836 GSIKGEMRRQALDHF
+836 GSIKGEMRKQALDHF

-912 LVTKGSVEEEIIER
+912 LVTKSSVEEEIIER

-953 APSSSTPF
+953 APSSSAPF
-961 NKEELSAILK
+961 NKEELSSILK

-986 EPQDMDIEEIL
+986 EPQEMDIDEIL

-1007 GQSSIGEELLS
+1007 GPSTVGEELLS
-1018 QFKVANFSMMEEEEM
+1018 QFKVANFSMMDDEEIDIES
-1033 DMDPE
+1033 E
-1038 RGHRNWDDIIPEEQR
+1038 RSHRSWDSIIPEEQR
-1053 RRLEEEER
+1053 RRMEEEER

-1076 CAKQISFNGNEG
+1076 CAKQISFNTGSG
-1088 RRSRNRRY
+1088 RQSRNRRY

-1101 DSVSDRKRPKKRGRP
+1101 DSPSDRKRPKKRGRP

-1122 NIKGFT
+1122 NIKGFS
-1128 DAEIRRFI
+1128 DAEIRRFV

-1161 SEHDLRRLAETVHN
+1161 SEHDLKRLADTVHN
-1175 GCVRTLR
+1175 GCLRTLR
-1182 ENPCGPE
+1182 ENPCGQE

-1227 KAIPADPEERKRY
+1227 KAIPADPEERKKY
-1240 KLPCHSKAAHFD
+1240 MIPCHSKAAHFD
-1252 IEWGKEDDASLL
+1252 IEWGKEDDSSLL

-1320 KKEAQR
+1320 KREAQK

-1336 KPRGKKNKNVK
+1336 RPRSKRSKSIKPTK
-1347 PAKVDEA
+1347 PDE
-1354 VNSMSSA
+1354 VMKSTSSD
-1361 PPSDKSSEEEEDKE
+1361 PPSDKRSDDDDEEEIE
-1375 EEREV
+1375 EEKEV
-1380 APVKPPTRRGRAE
+1380 APVQAPSRRNRADR
-1393 PVVVK
+1393 VVEK
-1398 QEEEEE
+1398 DEEDEDEDPEQEEVSSSGER
-1404 EDSEPEPLTPKEPE
+1404 DLL
-1418 EKEKEKDREVKK
+1418 EKEVKREKK
-1430 EIKKEKKEDG
+1430 EESWDLKDTKELKEKKET
-1440 RDGKEKREP
+1440 KPLEVIHKQEESMEKI
-1449 KEKKEAKPPEPVT
+1449 
-1462 RVEEP
+1462 
-1467 PVEKMVEIKAEVREK
+1467 EIKAEVRERTK
-1482 GGKKADTP
+1482 RASEVP
-1490 VHIASGG
+1490 LHITATGD
-1497 ENVPIS
+1497 NVLVS
-1503 EESEELDQKTFSV
+1503 EESEELDQRTFSV

-1563 EYTNPDQ
+1563 EYSNPEQ

-1609 AADQNTSTVNTQSFK
+1609 AMEQNTRSINIHTFK
-1624 HSDIERLK
+1624 HADIERLK

-1641 RDSYSSDRHHSSST
+1641 RDSYSSDRHPPSSRYHESSSSKERHSS
-1655 RYHSGSEQSKE
+1655 
-1666 PRHGSES
+1666 ES
-1673 YRKGSDTRKRPYSSF
+1673 HRKTAGDSRKRPYSSF
-1688 SNGKDLRDRDR
+1688 SNGKDHRDHYRPDSRDRDR
-1699 DRERDRD
+1699 QDRFYNDG
-1706 RDQYRSERQDSRYY
+1706 
-1720 SDSKHRKLDDHRSSR
+1720 KHRKLEEFRSSR
-1735 DHRAES
+1735 DHRQDV
-1741 SSKDRHSDHRHSDH
+1741 KDHSHSEH
-1755 RSDRHSGS
+1755 RSS
-1763 DYSSHHKSSRDYR
+1763 YR
-1776 YHSDWQSD
+1776 YHSDWQSEQ
-1784 HRASGSGPRS
+1784 RASASGPRS
-1794 PRDQRSPYE
+1794 PRDQRSPYD

-1810 RSPFEYSSDHK
+1810 RSPFDYSSDHK

>member
-1 MDGRSEDE
+1 R
-9 SVSNSSGESSNSDD
+9 NSGSS
-23 ESGSGSGSGSG
+23 ESGSGSGSE
-34 SSSSSSSSSSSQSGS
+34 
-49 SDSGSGSDS
+49 SGSGSDS
-58 GSQSDSDSEK
+58 S
-68 SKKAEPAKI
+68 AE
-77 DGAEF
+77 D
-82 WKSNPSIL
+82 N
-90 AVQRSA
+90 
-96 MLRKQQLQQQ
+96 
-106 QQQQQ
+106 
-111 QQQHQQQQ
+111 
-119 QSSSNS
+119 
-125 SDEDSSSSDDS
+125 SDET
-136 DDDSSREKSKGSGS
+136 
-150 GSDSDSGSGSDSGS
+150 
-164 NSGSD
+164 
-169 SSGEEQEE
+169 
-177 NSDASA
+177 A
-183 SDYEPSHKVK
+183 SDYEPSHKIKK
-193 SRKPP
+193 SLELNLTHNFLLCLRM
-198 TKANARNGKKSKA
+198 NFRNGKKSST
-211 QRKKPPTG
+211 QRKKG
-219 SSSDEDDFDKK
+219 KKSSSSEDEDDNYKK
-230 ALAGPRRQ
+230 VASAGPRRQ
-238 ATVNVSY
+238 ATVNISY
-245 KEDDELKTDSDDL
+245 KEDEELKTDSDDV
-258 VEVTG
+258 VEVLG

-281 DTRVGRKGATG
+281 DSRIGRKRATG
-292 ATTTVYAVEADGDPN
+292 SATTVYAVEADGDPN
-307 GTFNPHKEAGDVQYL
+307 FNFNPNKEAGEIQYL
-322 IKWKGWSHIH
+322 IKWKNWAHIH
-332 NTWETED
+332 NTWETEE

-355 KKKKSEERKWLK
+355 KKKEQEKKKWLK
-367 AASPEDVEYFN
+367 AASPEDIEYFN
-378 CQQEL
+378 CQEEL

-395 RIIGHSNQKSAAG
+395 RIIGALHIFYCHSNQKSAAG

-428 GALIG
+428 GALIAK
-433 RKFQKCIDDYMCRN
+433 KFQKCIDDYMSRN
-447 HSKTIPYRDCKVLK
+447 QSKTIPSRDCKVLK
-461 QRPRFMPMKKQPSY
+461 QRPRFVPMKKQPAY
-475 ITEGL
+475 IGGDGL

-488 GLNWMA
+488 SLNWMA

-507 EMGLGKTIQTIS
+507 EMGLGKTIQTIC
-519 FLNYMFHEHQLYGP
+519 FLNYLFNEHQLYGP

-560 VYLGDINSRN
+560 VYLGDISSRN

-580 QNKRLKLNILLTT
+580 HNKRLKFNILLTT

-605 NVSWAFIGVD
+605 NVNWAFIGVD

-629 TMIEFRSNH
+629 TMIDFKSNH

-666 HSWELFEDEHGMGR
+666 HSWELFEDEHGKGR
-680 DSGYASLHK
+680 DSGYTSLHK

-769 EDNEFYNR
+769 EDNEFLNR
-777 QEALQHLIR
+777 AEALQQLIR

-815 RMLDILAEYLKSRQ
+815 RMLDILAEYLRSRQ

-836 GSIKGEMRRQALDHF
+836 GSIKGEMRKQALDHF

-912 LVTKGSVEEEIIER
+912 LVTKGSVEEDIIER

-953 APSSSTPF
+953 APSSSAPF

-986 EPQDMDIEEIL
+986 EPQEMDIDEIL

-1007 GQSSIGEELLS
+1007 GPSTVGEELLS
-1018 QFKVANFSMMEEEEM
+1018 QFKVANFSMMEDEEI
-1033 DMDPE
+1033 DIDSE
-1038 RGHRNWDDIIPEEQR
+1038 RSQRSWDDIIPEEQR
-1053 RRLEEEER
+1053 RRMEEEER
-1061 QKELEEIYLLPRMRN
+1061 QKELEEIYMLPRMRN
-1076 CAKQISFNGNEG
+1076 CAKQISFNAVEG
-1088 RRSRNRRY
+1088 RQSRNRRY

-1101 DSVSDRKRPKKRGRP
+1101 DSPSDRKRPKKRGRP

-1122 NIKGFT
+1122 NIKGFN
-1128 DAEIRRFI
+1128 DAEIRRFV

-1161 SEHDLRRLAETVHN
+1161 SEHDLKRLAETVHN

-1182 ENPCGPE
+1182 ENPCGPD

-1227 KAIPADPEERKRY
+1227 KAIPADPEERKKY
-1240 KLPCHSKAAHFD
+1240 MIPCHSKAAHFD
-1252 IEWGKEDDASLL
+1252 IEWGKEDDSSLL

-1320 KKEAQR
+1320 KKEAQK
-1326 QAGTANSRKR
+1326 QAGTVSVNILAGDIIICWTTTQDTGQ
-1336 KPRGKKNKNVK
+1336 KPAYVK
-1347 PAKVDEA
+1347 P
-1354 VNSMSSA
+1354 
-1361 PPSDKSSEEEEDKE
+1361 
-1375 EEREV
+1375 
-1380 APVKPPTRRGRAE
+1380 
-1393 PVVVK
+1393 
-1398 QEEEEE
+1398 
-1404 EDSEPEPLTPKEPE
+1404 
-1418 EKEKEKDREVKK
+1418 
-1430 EIKKEKKEDG
+1430 
-1440 RDGKEKREP
+1440 
-1449 KEKKEAKPPEPVT
+1449 
-1462 RVEEP
+1462 
-1467 PVEKMVEIKAEVREK
+1467 EVRT
-1482 GGKKADTP
+1482 KKASDVP
-1490 VHIASGG
+1490 LHITASG

-1503 EESEELDQKTFSV
+1503 EESEELDQRTFSV

-1563 EYTNPDQ
+1563 EYSNPDQ

-1609 AADQNTSTVNTQSFK
+1609 VCKVIYLWFSS
-1624 HSDIERLK
+1624 SDVEKLK
-1632 DNSHQDDSS
+1632 DNSHQDESS
-1641 RDSYSSDRHHSSST
+1641 RDSYSSERHQTSGRHHESSS
-1655 RYHSGSEQSKE
+1655 SKE
-1666 PRHGSES
+1666 RHSSES
-1673 YRKGSDTRKRPYSSF
+1673 HRKTAGGESRKRPYSSF
-1688 SNGKDLRDRDR
+1688 SNGKDHRDRDHYRPDSRDRDR
-1699 DRERDRD
+1699 QDRYHRLDMKD
-1706 RDQYRSERQDSRYY
+1706 YSHSDQ
-1720 SDSKHRKLDDHRSSR
+1720 RSS
-1735 DHRAES
+1735 
-1741 SSKDRHSDHRHSDH
+1741 
-1755 RSDRHSGS
+1755 
-1763 DYSSHHKSSRDYR
+1763 YR
-1776 YHSDWQSD
+1776 YHSDWQTEQ
-1784 HRASGSGPRS
+1784 RASACGPRS
-1794 PRDQRSPYE
+1794 PRDQRSPYD

-1810 RSPFEYSSDHK
+1810 RSPFDYSSDHK

>member
-1 MDGRSEDE
+1 MAERSEEE
-9 SVSNSSGESSNSDD
+9 SANKSSGESSNSDD
-23 ESGSGSGSGSG
+23 ESGPGSGSGSGSG
-34 SSSSSSSSSSSQSGS
+34 SSSSSSSSSNSDSSSGS
-49 SDSGSGSDS
+49 SSDS

-68 SKKAEPAKI
+68 SKEKNEPESKAKI

-96 MLRKQQLQQQ
+96 MLRKQQLQL
-106 QQQQQ
+106 
-111 QQQHQQQQ
+111 QQQ

-125 SDEDSSSSDDS
+125 GSDSSSSDNS
-136 DDDSSREKSKGSGS
+136 DDSSGGKRRKSGSGSSSRSGSGSVSGS
-150 GSDSDSGSGSDSGS
+150 GSDSSAQEQARSEESD
-164 NSGSD
+164 NYD
-169 SSGEEQEE
+169 
-177 NSDASA
+177 
-183 SDYEPSHKVK
+183 PSHKVK

-198 TKANARNGKKSKA
+198 TKANTRNEKKSNV
-211 QRKKPPTG
+211 QRKKPSAG
-219 SSSDEDDFDKK
+219 SSSDDGKK
-230 ALAGPRRQ
+230 SSSNQGPRRQ
-238 ATVNVSY
+238 ATQNVSY
-245 KEDDELKTDSDDL
+245 KEDDDAKTDSDDL
-258 VEVTG
+258 VEVCG
-263 EDVPQPEEDEF
+263 EDVPPPDENEF

-281 DTRVGRKGATG
+281 ETRLGRRGATG
-292 ATTTVYAVEADGDPN
+292 GTTTVYAVEADGDPN
-307 GTFNPHKEAGDVQYL
+307 ANFNVSKEAGDQQYL

-332 NTWETED
+332 NTWETEE

-355 KKKKSEERKWLK
+355 KKRELDKRKWIQCS
-367 AASPEDVEYFN
+367 SPEDVEYFN

-408 YPDYLCKWQGLPY
+408 FPDYLCKWQGLPY

-428 GALIG
+428 GALIS
-433 RKFQKCIDDYMCRN
+433 RKYQKSIDDYMRRN
-447 HSKTIPYRDCKVLK
+447 QSKSIPSRDCKVLK

-475 ITEGL
+475 IGGDGL

-488 GLNWMA
+488 SLNWMA

-519 FLNYMFHEHQLYGP
+519 FLNYLFHDHQLYGP

-540 STLTS
+540 STLVS
-545 WQREIQLWAPQMNVV
+545 WQREIHLWAPLMNVV
-560 VYLGDINSRN
+560 VYLGDISSRG

-593 YEILLKDKSFLG
+593 YEILLKDKGFLG
-605 NVSWAFIGVD
+605 NVPWAFIGVD

-629 TMIEFRSNH
+629 TMMDFKSNH

-651 KELWSLLHFIMPEKF
+651 KELWSLLHFIMPDKF
-666 HSWELFEDEHGMGR
+666 HSWEIFEEEHGKGR
-680 DSGYASLHK
+680 DSGYTSLHK

-769 EDNEFYNR
+769 EDNEFNTK
-777 QEALQHLIR
+777 QEALQLLIR

-800 LKERG
+800 LRGRG

-836 GSIKGEMRRQALDHF
+836 GSIKGEMRKQALDHF

-880 VIFDSDWN
+880 IIFDSDWN

-912 LVTKGSVEEEIIER
+912 LVTKSSVEEEIIER

-938 QRMDTTGKTVLHTGA
+938 QRMDTTGKTVLHTGT
-953 APSSSTPF
+953 APSSATPF

-978 KEPEGEEQ
+978 KEQEGEEQ
-986 EPQDMDIEEIL
+986 EPQDMDIDDIL

-1007 GQSSIGEELLS
+1007 GPSTVGEELLS
-1018 QFKVANFSMMEEEEM
+1018 QFKVANFFMMEEEEIVM
-1033 DMDPE
+1033 DSE
-1038 RGHRNWDDIIPEEQR
+1038 RHHRGWDDIIPEAQR
-1053 RRLEEEER
+1053 WQMEEEER

-1076 CAKQISFNGNEG
+1076 CAKQISFNGNDS
-1088 RRSRNRRY
+1088 RRSRNRQY
-1096 SGSDS
+1096 SGSHS
-1101 DSVSDRKRPKKRGRP
+1101 DSASDRKRPKKRGRP

-1122 NIKGFT
+1122 NIKGFSDT
-1128 DAEIRRFI
+1128 EIRRFI

-1161 SEHDLRRLAETVHN
+1161 SEYDLKRLAETVHN
-1175 GCVRTLR
+1175 GCLKTLR
-1182 ENPCGPE
+1182 ENPCRPE

-1206 SGVQVNAKLVISHEE
+1206 SGVQVNAKLVISHER
-1221 ELAPLH
+1221 ELVPLH

-1240 KLPCHSKAAHFD
+1240 TIPFPSKAAHFGID
-1252 IEWGKEDDASLL
+1252 WGKEDDSSLL

-1320 KKEAQR
+1320 KKEVQR
-1326 QAGTANSRKR
+1326 QTGTANSRKR
-1336 KPRGKKNKNVK
+1336 KLSKKNKAVK
-1347 PAKVDEA
+1347 PAEVDE
-1354 VNSMSSA
+1354 VVKSLSSE
-1361 PPSDKSSEEEEDKE
+1361 PPSEKSSEDEIEEEKE
-1375 EEREV
+1375 V
-1380 APVKPPTRRGRAE
+1380 VPVKSPPRRGRAE
-1393 PVVVK
+1393 RMVVK
-1398 QEEEEE
+1398 EEEEKP
-1404 EDSEPEPLTPKEPE
+1404 EPEKVPSPPE
-1418 EKEKEKDREVKK
+1418 
-1430 EIKKEKKEDG
+1430 
-1440 RDGKEKREP
+1440 EKREP
-1449 KEKKEAKPPEPVT
+1449 KEREIKKEKEESREVKEKELKEKKDTKHVEPVHKQ
-1462 RVEEP
+1462 EE
-1467 PVEKMVEIKAEVREK
+1467 VTGEKQPCEVKAEVRDK
-1482 GGKKADTP
+1482 VKKASDTP
-1490 VHIASGG
+1490 VHITAGD

-1563 EYTNPDQ
+1563 EYSNPEQ

-1609 AADQNTSTVNTQSFK
+1609 AADQNTSTVNTHGFK
-1624 HSDIERLK
+1624 HTDIERLK
-1632 DNSHQDDSS
+1632 DNSHHEDSS
-1641 RDSYSSDRHHSSST
+1641 RDRYSSERHHSSS
-1655 RYHSGSEQSKE
+1655 RYHEHSGSKDRDNRD
-1666 PRHGSES
+1666 RHTSVDPYNRKWGSGGES
-1673 YRKGSDTRKRPYSSF
+1673 RKRPYLSF
-1688 SNGKDLRDRDR
+1688 SNGKDH
-1699 DRERDRD
+1699 
-1706 RDQYRSERQDSRYY
+1706 QVHYRSDRQDSRYY
-1720 SDSKHRKLDDHRSSR
+1720 NDTKHRKVDEHRSGR
-1735 DHRAES
+1735 DRRMD
-1741 SSKDRHSDHRHSDH
+1741 SKERFNSDHHSHSEH
-1755 RSDRHSGS
+1755 RS
-1763 DYSSHHKSSRDYR
+1763 YSEHKSSSRGDSYR
-1776 YHSDWQSD
+1776 YHSDWQID
-1784 HRASGSGPRS
+1784 HRASASGPRS
-1794 PRDQRSPYE
+1794 PCDQRSSYDG
-1803 SRSPMGH
+1803 RSPLGH

>member
-1 MDGRSEDE
+1 MCFMIFY
-9 SVSNSSGESSNSDD
+9 SNSDD
-23 ESGSGSGSGSG
+23 ESGSGSGSASGSGSG

-58 GSQSDSDSEK
+58 GSQSDSDTQK
-68 SKKAEPAKI
+68 SKEKMEPPNKSNI

-106 QQQQQ
+106 QQQLQQ
-111 QQQHQQQQ
+111 R

-125 SDEDSSSSDDS
+125 GSDEDSSSSDES
-136 DDDSSREKSKGSGS
+136 DSSSGSKRRRNSGSSDSGSGSGS
-150 GSDSDSGSGSDSGS
+150 GSDSSAED
-164 NSGSD
+164 
-169 SSGEEQEE
+169 
-177 NSDASA
+177 NSDETA
-183 SDYEPSHKVK
+183 SDYEPSHKIK

-198 TKANARNGKKSKA
+198 TKMNFRNGKKSST
-211 QRKKPPTG
+211 QRKNTKKC
-219 SSSDEDDFDKK
+219 SSSEDEDDNYKK
-230 ALAGPRRQ
+230 VASAGPRRQ
-238 ATVNVSY
+238 ATVNISY
-245 KEDDELKTDSDDL
+245 KEDEELKTDSDDV
-258 VEVTG
+258 VEVLG

-281 DTRVGRKGATG
+281 DSRIGRKRATG
-292 ATTTVYAVEADGDPN
+292 SVTTVYAVEADGDPN
-307 GTFNPHKEAGDVQYL
+307 SNFSPNKEAGDVQYL
-322 IKWKGWSHIH
+322 IKWKNWAHIH
-332 NTWETED
+332 NTWETEE
-339 TLKLQN
+339 TLKFQN
-345 VKGMKKLDNF
+345 AKGMKKLDNF
-355 KKKKSEERKWLK
+355 KKKDQEKKKWLK
-367 AASPEDVEYFN
+367 AASPEDIEYFN
-378 CQQEL
+378 CQEEL

-395 RIIGHSNQKSAAG
+395 RIIAGHSNQKSAAG

-428 GALIG
+428 GALIAK
-433 RKFQKCIDDYMCRN
+433 KFQKCINDYMCRN
-447 HSKTIPYRDCKVLK
+447 QSKTIPSRDCKVLK
-461 QRPRFMPMKKQPSY
+461 QRPRFVPMKKQPAY
-475 ITEGL
+475 IVEGL

-488 GLNWMA
+488 SLNWMA

-507 EMGLGKTIQTIS
+507 EMGLGKTIQTIC
-519 FLNYMFHEHQLYGP
+519 FLNYLFNEHQLYGP

-545 WQREIQLWAPQMNVV
+545 WQREIQLWATQMNVV
-560 VYLGDINSRN
+560 VYLGDISSRN

-580 QNKRLKLNILLTT
+580 HSKRLKFNILLTT

-605 NVSWAFIGVD
+605 SVNWAVIGVD

-629 TMIEFRSNH
+629 TMIDFKSNH

-666 HSWELFEDEHGMGR
+666 HSWELFEEEHGKGR
-680 DSGYASLHK
+680 DSGYTSLHK

-769 EDNEFYNR
+769 EDNEFLNR
-777 QEALQHLIR
+777 AEALQQLIR

-815 RMLDILAEYLKSRQ
+815 RMLDILAEYLRSRQ

-836 GSIKGEMRRQALDHF
+836 GSIKGEMRKQALDHF

-912 LVTKGSVEEEIIER
+912 LVTKGSVEEDIIER

-953 APSSSTPF
+953 APSSSAPF

-986 EPQDMDIEEIL
+986 EPQEMDIDEIL

-1007 GQSSIGEELLS
+1007 GPSTVGEELLS
-1018 QFKVANFSMMEEEEM
+1018 QFKVANFTMMEEEEI
-1033 DMDPE
+1033 DIDSE
-1038 RGHRNWDDIIPEEQR
+1038 RSQRSWDDIIPEEQR
-1053 RRLEEEER
+1053 RRMEEEER
-1061 QKELEEIYLLPRMRN
+1061 QKELEEIYMLPRMRN
-1076 CAKQISFNGNEG
+1076 CAKQISFNAVEG
-1088 RRSRNRRY
+1088 RQSRNRRY

-1101 DSVSDRKRPKKRGRP
+1101 DSPSDRKRPKKRGRP

-1122 NIKGFT
+1122 NIKGFN
-1128 DAEIRRFI
+1128 DAEIRRFV

-1161 SEHDLRRLAETVHN
+1161 SEHDLKRLAETVHN

-1182 ENPCGPE
+1182 ENPCGPD

-1227 KAIPADPEERKRY
+1227 KAIPADPEERKKY
-1240 KLPCHSKAAHFD
+1240 MIPCHSKAAHFD
-1252 IEWGKEDDASLL
+1252 IEWGKEDDSSLL

-1320 KKEAQR
+1320 KKEAQK

-1336 KPRGKKNKNVK
+1336 KPRSKKSKTLK
-1347 PAKVDEA
+1347 PTKTDE
-1354 VNSMSSA
+1354 VMKSPSSDA
-1361 PPSDKSSEEEEDKE
+1361 PSDKRSDDED
-1375 EEREV
+1375 
-1380 APVKPPTRRGRAE
+1380 A
-1393 PVVVK
+1393 
-1398 QEEEEE
+1398 
-1404 EDSEPEPLTPKEPE
+1404 LNE
-1418 EKEKEKDREVKK
+1418 EK
-1430 EIKKEKKEDG
+1430 
-1440 RDGKEKREP
+1440 
-1449 KEKKEAKPPEPVT
+1449 T
-1462 RVEEP
+1462 
-1467 PVEKMVEIKAEVREK
+1467 EVRERT
-1482 GGKKADTP
+1482 KKASDVP
-1490 VHIASGG
+1490 VHITASG

-1503 EESEELDQKTFSV
+1503 EESEELDQRTFSV
-1516 CKERMRPVK
+1516 V
-1525 AALKQLDRP
+1525 
-1534 EKGLSERE
+1534 
-1542 QLEHTRQCLIKIG
+1542 
-1555 DHITECLK
+1555 
-1563 EYTNPDQ
+1563 
-1570 IKQWR
+1570 
-1575 KNLWIFVSKFTEFD
+1575 
-1589 ARKLHKLYK
+1589 
-1598 HAIKKRQENAQ
+1598 
-1609 AADQNTSTVNTQSFK
+1609 
-1624 HSDIERLK
+1624 
-1632 DNSHQDDSS
+1632 
-1641 RDSYSSDRHHSSST
+1641 SST
-1655 RYHSGSEQSKE
+1655 E
-1666 PRHGSES
+1666 
-1673 YRKGSDTRKRPYSSF
+1673 
-1688 SNGKDLRDRDR
+1688 N
-1699 DRERDRD
+1699 
-1706 RDQYRSERQDSRYY
+1706 
-1720 SDSKHRKLDDHRSSR
+1720 
-1735 DHRAES
+1735 
-1741 SSKDRHSDHRHSDH
+1741 
-1755 RSDRHSGS
+1755 
-1763 DYSSHHKSSRDYR
+1763 
-1776 YHSDWQSD
+1776 
-1784 HRASGSGPRS
+1784 
-1794 PRDQRSPYE
+1794 
-1803 SRSPMGH
+1803 
-1810 RSPFEYSSDHK
+1810 
-1821 STPEQIWSSRKT
+1821 QICRWLKIQLPQTILPHA

>member
-68 SKKAEPAKI
+68 SKEKNDQDNKI
-77 DGAEF
+77 DGAAF

-90 AVQRSA
+90 TVQRTA

-106 QQQQQ
+106 Q
-111 QQQHQQQQ
+111 
-119 QSSSNS
+119 SSSNTG
-125 SDEDSSSSDDS
+125 SDEVL
-136 DDDSSREKSKGSGS
+136 RALTAAQS
-150 GSDSDSGSGSDSGS
+150 GSDSDSGSGSGSGS
-164 NSGSD
+164 SD
-169 SSGEEQEE
+169 SSAEEQE
-177 NSDASA
+177 NSDESV

-193 SRKPP
+193 SRKPSNKNN
-198 TKANARNGKKSKA
+198 KAPK
-211 QRKKPPTG
+211 KKPSR
-219 SSSDEDDFDKK
+219 SSSDDEDDYKK

-245 KEDDELKTDSDDL
+245 KEDEELKTDSDDL
-258 VEVTG
+258 VEVCG
-263 EDVPQPEEDEF
+263 EDVPPPEEDEF

-281 DTRVGRKGATG
+281 EMRIGRKGATG
-292 ATTTVYAVEADGDPN
+292 GVTTVYAVEADGDPN
-307 GTFNPHKEAGDVQYL
+307 ANFDPNKQPGEVQYL
-322 IKWKGWSHIH
+322 MKWKNWSHIH
-332 NTWETED
+332 NTWETEE
-339 TLKLQN
+339 TLKQQN
-345 VKGMKKLDNF
+345 AKGMKKLDNF
-355 KKKKSEERKWLK
+355 KKKEQEKKKWLK
-367 AASPEDVEYFN
+367 AASPEDVEYLN

-408 YPDYLCKWQGLPY
+408 YPDYLCKWQGLSY

-428 GALIG
+428 GALIA
-433 RKFQKCIDDYMCRN
+433 RKFQKCIDEYMSRN
-447 HSKTIPYRDCKVLK
+447 QCKTIPSRECKVLK
-461 QRPRFMPMKKQPSY
+461 QRPRFVPMKKQPHY
-475 ITEGL
+475 IGADGL
-480 ELRDYQLD
+480 ELRDYQLE

-519 FLNYMFHEHQLYGP
+519 FLNYLFHEHQLYGP

-545 WQREIQLWAPQMNVV
+545 WQREIQLWAPQINVV
-560 VYLGDINSRN
+560 VYLGDIGSRN
-570 MIRTHEWMHV
+570 MIRTHEWMHP
-580 QNKRLKLNILLTT
+580 QTKRLKFNVLLTT

-629 TMIEFRSNH
+629 TMIEFKSNH

-651 KELWSLLHFIMPEKF
+651 KELWSLLHFIMPIKF
-666 HSWELFEDEHGMGR
+666 HSWELFEEEHGKGR
-680 DSGYASLHK
+680 DSGYTSLHK

-710 VEQILRVEMSAI
+710 VEQILRVEMSAV

-736 ALSKGTKGSTSGFLN
+736 ALSKGTKGSRSGFLN
-751 IMMELKKCCNH
+751 VMMELKKCCNH
-762 CYLIKPP
+762 CYLIKSP
-769 EDNEFYNR
+769 EEEFYNR
-777 QEALQHLIR
+777 QEGLQHLIR
-786 SSGKLVLLDKLLVR
+786 SSGKLILLDKLLVR

-815 RMLDILAEYLKSRQ
+815 RMLDILAEYLKYRQ

-836 GSIKGEMRRQALDHF
+836 GSIKGEMRKQALDHF

-899 HRIGQKRQVNIYR
+899 HRIGQKKQVNIYR

-986 EPQDMDIEEIL
+986 EPQPL
-997 KRAETRENDP
+997 LTQRESNEL
-1007 GQSSIGEELLS
+1007 SSTVGEELLS
-1018 QFKVANFSMMEEEEM
+1018 QFKVANFSMMEEEEI
-1033 DMDPE
+1033 DMDTE
-1038 RGHRNWDDIIPEEQR
+1038 RDNKNWDDIIPEEQR

-1061 QKELEEIYLLPRMRN
+1061 QKELAEIYLLPRMRK
-1076 CAKQISFNGNEG
+1076 CAKQSNFNGNEG

-1175 GCVRTLR
+1175 GCLKTLR

-1189 KTSGGRRGK
+1189 RTSGGRRGK

-1240 KLPCHSKAAHFD
+1240 IIPCHSKAAHFD
-1252 IEWGKEDDASLL
+1252 IEWGKEDDSSLL

-1320 KKEAQR
+1320 KKEAQK
-1326 QAGTANSRKR
+1326 QAGT
-1336 KPRGKKNKNVK
+1336 V
-1347 PAKVDEA
+1347 
-1354 VNSMSSA
+1354 MSFVFLQET
-1361 PPSDKSSEEEEDKE
+1361 P
-1375 EEREV
+1375 
-1380 APVKPPTRRGRAE
+1380 PVKPPNRRARVSE
-1393 PVVVK
+1393 RPVK
-1398 QEEEEE
+1398 EEEE
-1404 EDSEPEPLTPKEPE
+1404 EDEEEDEESDEDEPEDKEPD
-1418 EKEKEKDREVKK
+1418 EKEIMEKVVKK
-1430 EIKKEKKEDG
+1430 EIKKEEG
-1440 RDGKEKREP
+1440 RDSKEREP
-1449 KEKKEAKPPEPVT
+1449 KEKEMKSEPEEETPEEKVT
-1462 RVEEP
+1462 KLIITLLHPSV
-1467 PVEKMVEIKAEVREK
+1467 KAEV
-1482 GGKKADTP
+1482 KKADTP
-1490 VHIASGG
+1490 VHTPSGG
-1497 ENVPIS
+1497 DALPLS
-1503 EESEELDQKTFSV
+1503 DESEELDQKTFSV

-1555 DHITECLK
+1555 DHITECLR
-1563 EYTNPDQ
+1563 EYTNPEL

-1609 AADQNTSTVNTQSFK
+1609 AVEQNTSTVNTQSLK
-1624 HSDIERLK
+1624 HADVERIK
-1632 DNSHQDDSS
+1632 ESQQDDSS
-1641 RDSYSSDRHHSSST
+1641 RDSYSSDRHHSS
-1655 RYHSGSEQSKE
+1655 RYHEHSKD
-1666 PRHGSES
+1666 RHAGDS
-1673 YRKGSDTRKRPYSSF
+1673 YRKSSDPRKRPYSSF
-1688 SNGKDLRDRDR
+1688 SNGKDH
-1699 DRERDRD
+1699 RER
-1706 RDQYRSERQDSRYY
+1706 EREQYY
-1720 SDSKHRKLDDHRSSR
+1720 SESKHRRLDEHRSSR
-1735 DHRAES
+1735 EHRSES
-1741 SSKDRHSDHRHSDH
+1741 NSKDRTHSEHRLHSEH
-1755 RSDRHSGS
+1755 RSAS
-1763 DYSSHHKSSRDYR
+1763 DYTHHKSSRDYR
-1776 YHSDWQSD
+1776 YHSDWQME
-1784 HRASGSGPRS
+1784 HRPRS
-1794 PRDQRSPYE
+1794 PRDQRSPL
-1803 SRSPMGH
+1803 GH
-1810 RSPFEYSSDHK
+1810 RSPFEYSSDHR
-1821 STPEQIWSSRKT
+1821 STPEQVWSGRKT

>member
-1 MDGRSEDE
+1 MAGRSEDE
-9 SVSNSSGESSNSDD
+9 SVSNSNGESSNSDD
-23 ESGSGSGSGSG
+23 ESGSGSASASGSG
-34 SSSSSSSSSSSQSGS
+34 SSSSSSSSSSQSGS
-49 SDSGSGSDS
+49 SDSGSASDS
-58 GSQSDSDSEK
+58 GSQSESDTEK
-68 SKKAEPAKI
+68 SNEKKESPNKPNI

-96 MLRKQQLQQQ
+96 MLRKQQQQQ
-106 QQQQQ
+106 RQA
-111 QQQHQQQQ
+111 
-119 QSSSNS
+119 SSNS
-125 SDEDSSSSDDS
+125 GSDEDSSSSDES
-136 DDDSSREKSKGSGS
+136 DTSSGS
-150 GSDSDSGSGSDSGS
+150 RKRGNSDSSDSGSGSVSGS
-164 NSGSD
+164 DTGSD
-169 SSGEEQEE
+169 SSTDE
-177 NSDASA
+177 NSNETA
-183 SDYEPSHKVK
+183 SDYEPSLKFK
-193 SRKPP
+193 SRKLP
-198 TKANARNGKKSKA
+198 TKMNSRNGKSVT
-211 QRKKPPTG
+211 QRKKSQKC
-219 SSSDEDDFDKK
+219 SSSEEENNYAKI
-230 ALAGPRRQ
+230 ACGGPRRQ
-238 ATVNVSY
+238 ATVNISY
-245 KEDDELKTDSDDL
+245 KEDEDINTDSDDL
-258 VEVTG
+258 VEVLG
-263 EDVPQPEEDEF
+263 EDVPMPEEEEF
-274 ETLERVM
+274 ETIERVM
-281 DTRVGRKGATG
+281 DCRLGRKRATG
-292 ATTTVYAVEADGDPN
+292 SSTTVYAVEADGDPN
-307 GTFNPHKEAGDVQYL
+307 FDFDSNKETGEIQYF
-322 IKWKGWSHIH
+322 IKWKNWAHIH
-332 NTWETED
+332 NTWETEE

-345 VKGMKKLDNF
+345 VRGMKKLENF
-355 KKKKSEERKWLK
+355 KKKEQERKKWLK
-367 AASPEDVEYFN
+367 AASPEDREYFN
-378 CQQEL
+378 CQEEL
-383 MDDLHSQYQLVE
+383 IDDLHSQYRLVE

-428 GALIG
+428 GALIAK
-433 RKFQKCIDDYMCRN
+433 KFQKCIDDYMGRN
-447 HSKTIPYRDCKVLK
+447 QSKTIPSRDLKLMK
-461 QRPRFMPMKKQPSY
+461 QRPRFVPMKKQPVY
-475 ITEGL
+475 IGGDGL

-494 HSWCKGNSCILAD
+494 HSWSKGNSCILAD

-519 FLNYMFHEHQLYGP
+519 FLNYLFHEHQLYGP

-545 WQREIQLWAPQMNVV
+545 WQREILLWAPGMNVV

-580 QNKRLKLNILLTT
+580 HNKRLKFNILLTT

-605 NVSWAFIGVD
+605 GVNWAFIGVD

-629 TMIEFRSNH
+629 TMIDFKSSH

-666 HSWELFEDEHGMGR
+666 HSWEMFEEEHGKGR
-680 DSGYASLHK
+680 DSGYTSLHK

-769 EDNEFYNR
+769 DDNESLNKV
-777 QEALQHLIR
+777 EALQQLVR

-815 RMLDILAEYLKSRQ
+815 RMLDILAEYLRSRQ
-829 FLFQRLD
+829 FFFQRLD
-836 GSIKGEMRRQALDHF
+836 GSIKGEMRKQALDHF

-912 LVTKGSVEEEIIER
+912 LVTKGSVEEDIIER

-938 QRMDTTGKTVLHTGA
+938 QRMDTTGKTVLHTGS
-953 APSSSTPF
+953 APSSSAPF
-961 NKEELSAILK
+961 SKEELSAILK

-978 KEPEGEEQ
+978 KEPEGEEL
-986 EPQDMDIEEIL
+986 EPQEMDIDEIL

-1007 GQSSIGEELLS
+1007 GPSTVGEELLS
-1018 QFKVANFSMMEEEEM
+1018 QFKVANFSMMEDE
-1033 DMDPE
+1033 DMDIDSE
-1038 RGHRNWDDIIPEEQR
+1038 RSRRSWDDIIPEEQR
-1053 RRLEEEER
+1053 RRMEEEER
-1061 QKELEEIYLLPRMRN
+1061 QKELEEIYMLPRMRN
-1076 CAKQISFNGNEG
+1076 CAKQISFNSD
-1088 RRSRNRRY
+1088 RRQSRNRRY

-1101 DSVSDRKRPKKRGRP
+1101 DSTSDRKRPKKRGRP

-1128 DAEIRRFI
+1128 DAEIRRFV

-1161 SEHDLRRLAETVHN
+1161 SEHDLKRLAETVHN
-1175 GCVRTLR
+1175 GCVRTLH

-1227 KAIPADPEERKRY
+1227 KSIPADPEERKRY
-1240 KLPCHSKAAHFD
+1240 IIPCHSKAAHFD
-1252 IEWGKEDDASLL
+1252 IEWGKEDDSSLL

-1301 KQLQTR
+1301 KQLQAR

-1320 KKEAQR
+1320 KRESQKQT
-1326 QAGTANSRKR
+1326 GTVNSRKK
-1336 KPRGKKNKNVK
+1336 KPRRKISKTLKSIKGDDVIKS
-1347 PAKVDEA
+1347 P
-1354 VNSMSSA
+1354 SSDLT
-1361 PPSDKSSEEEEDKE
+1361 SDKRSDDENEIDVEKRMATGRTPTKHVQEDKLKGKDSYDEDHEHQASSSEERDCDEKEGKKE
-1375 EEREV
+1375 EAESCDIKER
-1380 APVKPPTRRGRAE
+1380 KE
-1393 PVVVK
+1393 PVQK
-1398 QEEEEE
+1398 QE
-1404 EDSEPEPLTPKEPE
+1404 DDNG
-1418 EKEKEKDREVKK
+1418 EKIEVK
-1430 EIKKEKKEDG
+1430 
-1440 RDGKEKREP
+1440 
-1449 KEKKEAKPPEPVT
+1449 T
-1462 RVEEP
+1462 
-1467 PVEKMVEIKAEVREK
+1467 EVRERTK
-1482 GGKKADTP
+1482 RASNLSVQKAYTAD
-1490 VHIASGG
+1490 
-1497 ENVPIS
+1497 NVPVC
-1503 EESEELDQKTFSV
+1503 EESEELDQRTFSV

-1555 DHITECLK
+1555 DHITQCLK
-1563 EYTNPDQ
+1563 EYSNPDQ

-1609 AADQNTSTVNTQSFK
+1609 TVEQNTKAINTQGYK
-1624 HSDIERLK
+1624 HGDVERLK
-1632 DNSHQDDSS
+1632 DSSHQDDSS
-1641 RDSYSSDRHHSSST
+1641 RDSYCSDRHQPSGRYSESSSN
-1655 RYHSGSEQSKE
+1655 KD
-1666 PRHGSES
+1666 RHGSEYHKKS
-1673 YRKGSDTRKRPYSSF
+1673 SVVDSRKRPYSSF
-1688 SNGKDLRDRDR
+1688 SNGKDHRDHYKTDIRDR
-1699 DRERDRD
+1699 
-1706 RDQYRSERQDSRYY
+1706 QDRYY
-1720 SDSKHRKLDDHRSSR
+1720 NDNKHRKLEEFRTNR
-1735 DHRAES
+1735 DHRQEMKELS
-1741 SSKDRHSDHRHSDH
+1741 HSDY
-1755 RSDRHSGS
+1755 RSS
-1763 DYSSHHKSSRDYR
+1763 YR
-1776 YHSDWQSD
+1776 YHSDWQTEQ
-1784 HRASGSGPRS
+1784 RASASGTRS
-1794 PRDQRSPYE
+1794 PRDERSPCE
-1803 SRSPMGH
+1803 SH
-1810 RSPFEYSSDHK
+1810 SPFDYSSDHK
-1821 STPEQIWSSRKT
+1821 STPEQNWSNRKT

>member
-1 MDGRSEDE
+1 
-9 SVSNSSGESSNSDD
+9 
-23 ESGSGSGSGSG
+23 
-34 SSSSSSSSSSSQSGS
+34 
-49 SDSGSGSDS
+49 
-58 GSQSDSDSEK
+58 
-68 SKKAEPAKI
+68 
-77 DGAEF
+77 
-82 WKSNPSIL
+82 
-90 AVQRSA
+90 

-106 QQQQQ
+106 QLQQR
-111 QQQHQQQQ
+111 

-125 SDEDSSSSDDS
+125 GSDEDSSSSDES
-136 DDDSSREKSKGSGS
+136 DSSSGSKRKRNSGSSESGSGSGSESGS
-150 GSDSDSGSGSDSGS
+150 GSDSSAED
-164 NSGSD
+164 
-169 SSGEEQEE
+169 
-177 NSDASA
+177 NSDETA
-183 SDYEPSHKVK
+183 SDYEPSHKIK

-198 TKANARNGKKSKA
+198 TKMNFRNGKKSST
-211 QRKKPPTG
+211 QRKKG
-219 SSSDEDDFDKK
+219 KKSSSSEDEDDNYKK
-230 ALAGPRRQ
+230 VASAGPRRQ
-238 ATVNVSY
+238 ATVNISY
-245 KEDDELKTDSDDL
+245 KEDEELKTDSDDV
-258 VEVTG
+258 VEVLG

-281 DTRVGRKGATG
+281 DSRIGRKRATG
-292 ATTTVYAVEADGDPN
+292 SATTVYAVEADGDPN
-307 GTFNPHKEAGDVQYL
+307 FNFNPNKEAGEIQYL
-322 IKWKGWSHIH
+322 IKWKNWAHIH
-332 NTWETED
+332 NTWETEE

-355 KKKKSEERKWLK
+355 KKKEQEKKKWLK
-367 AASPEDVEYFN
+367 AASPEDIEYFN
-378 CQQEL
+378 CQEEL

-395 RIIGHSNQKSAAG
+395 RIIAGHSNQKSAAG

-428 GALIG
+428 GALIAK
-433 RKFQKCIDDYMCRN
+433 KFQKCIDDYMSRN
-447 HSKTIPYRDCKVLK
+447 QSKTIPSRDCKVLK
-461 QRPRFMPMKKQPSY
+461 QRPRFVPMKKQPAY
-475 ITEGL
+475 IGGDGL

-488 GLNWMA
+488 SLNWMA
-494 HSWCKGNSCILAD
+494 HSWCKYGNSCILAD
-507 EMGLGKTIQTIS
+507 EMGLGKTIQTIC
-519 FLNYMFHEHQLYGP
+519 FLNYLFNEHQLYGP

-560 VYLGDINSRN
+560 VYLGDISSRN

-580 QNKRLKLNILLTT
+580 HNKRLKFNILLTT

-605 NVSWAFIGVD
+605 NVNWAFIGVD

-629 TMIEFRSNH
+629 TMIDFKSNH

-666 HSWELFEDEHGMGR
+666 HSWELFEDEHGKGR
-680 DSGYASLHK
+680 DSGYTSLHK

-769 EDNEFYNR
+769 EDNEFLNR
-777 QEALQHLIR
+777 AEALQQLIR

-815 RMLDILAEYLKSRQ
+815 RMLDILAEYLRSRQ

-836 GSIKGEMRRQALDHF
+836 GSIKGEMRKQALDHF

-912 LVTKGSVEEEIIER
+912 LVTKGSVEEDIIER

-953 APSSSTPF
+953 APSSSAPF

-986 EPQDMDIEEIL
+986 EPQEMDIDEIL

-1007 GQSSIGEELLS
+1007 GPSTVGEELLS
-1018 QFKVANFSMMEEEEM
+1018 QFKVANFSMMEDEEI
-1033 DMDPE
+1033 DIDSE
-1038 RGHRNWDDIIPEEQR
+1038 RSQRSWDDIIPEEQR
-1053 RRLEEEER
+1053 RRMEEEER
-1061 QKELEEIYLLPRMRN
+1061 QKELEEIYMLPRMRN
-1076 CAKQISFNGNEG
+1076 CAKQISFNAVEG
-1088 RRSRNRRY
+1088 RQSRNRRY

-1101 DSVSDRKRPKKRGRP
+1101 DSPSDRKRPKKRGRP

-1122 NIKGFT
+1122 NIKGFN
-1128 DAEIRRFI
+1128 DAEIRRFV

-1161 SEHDLRRLAETVHN
+1161 SEHDLKRLAETVHN

-1182 ENPCGPE
+1182 ENPCGPD

-1227 KAIPADPEERKRY
+1227 KAIPADPEERKKY
-1240 KLPCHSKAAHFD
+1240 MIPCHSKAAHFD
-1252 IEWGKEDDASLL
+1252 IEWGKEDDSSLL

-1320 KKEAQR
+1320 KKEAQK

-1336 KPRGKKNKNVK
+1336 KPRSKKSKTLK
-1347 PAKVDEA
+1347 PTKTDEA
-1354 VNSMSSA
+1354 MKSPSSD
-1361 PPSDKSSEEEEDKE
+1361 PPSDKRSDDEDEIKE
-1375 EEREV
+1375 EKNE
-1380 APVKPPTRRGRAE
+1380 VKP
-1393 PVVVK
+1393 
-1398 QEEEEE
+1398 
-1404 EDSEPEPLTPKEPE
+1404 
-1418 EKEKEKDREVKK
+1418 
-1430 EIKKEKKEDG
+1430 
-1440 RDGKEKREP
+1440 
-1449 KEKKEAKPPEPVT
+1449 
-1462 RVEEP
+1462 
-1467 PVEKMVEIKAEVREK
+1467 EVRT
-1482 GGKKADTP
+1482 KKASDVP
-1490 VHIASGG
+1490 LHITASG

-1503 EESEELDQKTFSV
+1503 EESEELDQRTFSV

-1563 EYTNPDQ
+1563 EYSNPDQ

-1609 AADQNTSTVNTQSFK
+1609 AMEQNTRSINTHVIYLWFSS
-1624 HSDIERLK
+1624 SDVEKLK
-1632 DNSHQDDSS
+1632 DNSHQDESS
-1641 RDSYSSDRHHSSST
+1641 RDSYSSERHQTSGRHHESSS
-1655 RYHSGSEQSKE
+1655 SKE
-1666 PRHGSES
+1666 RHSSES
-1673 YRKGSDTRKRPYSSF
+1673 HRKTAGGESRKRPYSSF
-1688 SNGKDLRDRDR
+1688 SNGKDHRDRDHYRPDSRDRDR
-1699 DRERDRD
+1699 
-1706 RDQYRSERQDSRYY
+1706 QDRYY
-1720 SDSKHRKLDDHRSSR
+1720 NDSKHRKLEEFRTSR
-1735 DHRAES
+1735 DHRLDM
-1741 SSKDRHSDHRHSDH
+1741 KDYSHSDQ
-1755 RSDRHSGS
+1755 RSS
-1763 DYSSHHKSSRDYR
+1763 YR
-1776 YHSDWQSD
+1776 YHSDWQTEQ
-1784 HRASGSGPRS
+1784 RASACGPRS
-1794 PRDQRSPYE
+1794 PRDQRSPYD

-1810 RSPFEYSSDHK
+1810 RSPFDYSSDHK

>member
-1 MDGRSEDE
+1 MAGRSEDD

-23 ESGSGSGSGSG
+23 ESGSGSGSASGSG
-34 SSSSSSSSSSSQSGS
+34 SSSSSSSSSSTHSGS
-49 SDSGSGSDS
+49 SNSGSGSDS
-58 GSQSDSDSEK
+58 GSQSDSDSGK
-68 SKKAEPAKI
+68 SKEKTEAPNI
-77 DGAEF
+77 DGADF

-96 MLRKQQLQQQ
+96 MLRKQQLH
-106 QQQQQ
+106 
-111 QQQHQQQQ
+111 QQHQQ

-125 SDEDSSSSDDS
+125 GSDQACYFVHYLYVTHCMASNKPVVDALISLKILIKQSINNCNQRKVHKGSSSDD
-136 DDDSSREKSKGSGS
+136 DDD
-150 GSDSDSGSGSDSGS
+150 
-164 NSGSD
+164 
-169 SSGEEQEE
+169 
-177 NSDASA
+177 
-183 SDYEPSHKVK
+183 Y
-193 SRKPP
+193 
-198 TKANARNGKKSKA
+198 
-211 QRKKPPTG
+211 
-219 SSSDEDDFDKK
+219 KK
-230 ALAGPRRQ
+230 AMSAGPRRQ

-245 KEDDELKTDSDDL
+245 KEDDEQKTDSDDL
-258 VEVTG
+258 VEVLG

-281 DTRVGRKGATG
+281 ESRIGRKGATG
-292 ATTTVYAVEADGDPN
+292 GTTTVYAIEADGDPN
-307 GTFNPHKEAGDVQYL
+307 ANFDPSKEAGETQYL
-322 IKWKGWSHIH
+322 MKWKNWSHIH

-339 TLKLQN
+339 SLKLQN

-355 KKKKSEERKWLK
+355 MKKDHEKKRWIK

-408 YPDYLCKWQGLPY
+408 YPDYLCKWQGLSY

-433 RKFQKCIDDYMCRN
+433 RKFQKCIDDYLRRN
-447 HSKTIPYRDCKVLK
+447 HSKNIPFRECKVLK
-461 QRPRFMPMKKQPSY
+461 QRPRFSAMKKQPSY
-475 ITEGL
+475 IGGDGL
-480 ELRDYQLD
+480 ELRDYQFD
-488 GLNWMA
+488 SLNWMA

-519 FLNYMFHEHQLYGP
+519 FLSYMFHEHQLYGP

-540 STLTS
+540 STLVS
-545 WQREIQLWAPQMNVV
+545 WQREIQLWAPMMNVV
-560 VYLGDINSRN
+560 VYLGDISSRN
-570 MIRTHEWMHV
+570 MIRTHEWMHP
-580 QNKRLKLNILLTT
+580 QNKRLKFNILLTT

-605 NVSWAFIGVD
+605 CVNWAFIGVD

-629 TMIEFRSNH
+629 TMMDFKSNH

-666 HSWELFEDEHGMGR
+666 HSWEIFDEDHGKGR
-680 DSGYASLHK
+680 DAGYTSLHK

-736 ALSKGTKGSTSGFLN
+736 ALSKGVKGSTSGFLN
-751 IMMELKKCCNH
+751 IVMELKKCCNH
-762 CYLIKPP
+762 CYLIKSP
-769 EDNEFYNR
+769 DDTEFYSR
-777 QEALQHLIR
+777 AESLQHLIR

-836 GSIKGEMRRQALDHF
+836 GSIKGEIRKQALDHF

-912 LVTKGSVEEEIIER
+912 LVTRSSVEEEIIER

-953 APSSSTPF
+953 APSSATPY

-986 EPQDMDIEEIL
+986 DPLEMDIDEIL
-997 KRAETRENDP
+997 KRAETRDNDP
-1007 GQSSIGEELLS
+1007 GPSTVGEELLS
-1018 QFKVANFSMMEEEEM
+1018 QFKVANFSMMEEEEI
-1033 DMDPE
+1033 DSE
-1038 RGHRNWDDIIPEEQR
+1038 RSMRSWDDIIPEEQR
-1053 RRLEEEER
+1053 RRMEEEER

-1076 CAKQISFNGNEG
+1076 CVKPNSFNGNES

-1101 DSVSDRKRPKKRGRP
+1101 DSTSDRKKPKKRGRP

-1122 NIKGFT
+1122 NIKGFS
-1128 DAEIRRFI
+1128 DAEIRRFV

-1161 SEHDLRRLAETVHN
+1161 SEQDLKRLAETVHN

-1182 ENPCGPE
+1182 ENPCEQE
-1189 KTSGGRRGK
+1189 KNSGGRRGK

-1227 KAIPADPEERKRY
+1227 KAIPSDPEDRKKY
-1240 KLPCHSKAAHFD
+1240 MIPCHSKAAHFD
-1252 IEWGKEDDASLL
+1252 IEWGKEDDSSLL

-1326 QAGTANSRKR
+1326 HAGTVS
-1336 KPRGKKNKNVK
+1336 GSGNV
-1347 PAKVDEA
+1347 
-1354 VNSMSSA
+1354 
-1361 PPSDKSSEEEEDKE
+1361 
-1375 EEREV
+1375 
-1380 APVKPPTRRGRAE
+1380 
-1393 PVVVK
+1393 
-1398 QEEEEE
+1398 
-1404 EDSEPEPLTPKEPE
+1404 
-1418 EKEKEKDREVKK
+1418 
-1430 EIKKEKKEDG
+1430 
-1440 RDGKEKREP
+1440 
-1449 KEKKEAKPPEPVT
+1449 
-1462 RVEEP
+1462 
-1467 PVEKMVEIKAEVREK
+1467 VR
-1482 GGKKADTP
+1482 
-1490 VHIASGG
+1490 S
-1497 ENVPIS
+1497 
-1503 EESEELDQKTFSV
+1503 

-1563 EYTNPDQ
+1563 EYSNPELV
-1570 IKQWR
+1570 KQWR

-1609 AADQNTSTVNTQSFK
+1609 VCEMDV
-1624 HSDIERLK
+1624 ERLK
-1632 DNSHQDDSS
+1632 DGGQQDDSS
-1641 RDSYSSDRHHSSST
+1641 RDSYSSERHQPAGRYERSSS
-1655 RYHSGSEQSKE
+1655 RE
-1666 PRHGSES
+1666 RHATDAHRKSSAGAGES
-1673 YRKGSDTRKRPYSSF
+1673 RKRPYSSF
-1688 SNGKDLRDRDR
+1688 SNGKDHRDRDP
-1699 DRERDRD
+1699 
-1706 RDQYRSERQDSRYY
+1706 YRYY
-1720 SDSKHRKLDDHRSSR
+1720 SDTKHRKTEDQRSSR
-1735 DHRAES
+1735 EHP
-1741 SSKDRHSDHRHSDH
+1741 HSDHRQ
-1755 RSDRHSGS
+1755 GS
-1763 DYSSHHKSSRDYR
+1763 DHHKSSSSSWDSYR
-1776 YHSDWQSD
+1776 YHSDWQTDRQADRQTD
-1784 HRASGSGPRS
+1784 HRASASGPRS
-1794 PRDQRSPYE
+1794 PRDQRSPYD
-1803 SRSPMGH
+1803 SRSPLGH

-1821 STPEQIWSSRKT
+1821 STPEHNWNSRKT

>member
-1 MDGRSEDE
+1 RR
-9 SVSNSSGESSNSDD
+9 N
-23 ESGSGSGSGSG
+23 
-34 SSSSSSSSSSSQSGS
+34 SGS
-49 SDSGSGSDS
+49 SDSGSGS
-58 GSQSDSDSEK
+58 
-68 SKKAEPAKI
+68 
-77 DGAEF
+77 
-82 WKSNPSIL
+82 
-90 AVQRSA
+90 
-96 MLRKQQLQQQ
+96 
-106 QQQQQ
+106 
-111 QQQHQQQQ
+111 
-119 QSSSNS
+119 
-125 SDEDSSSSDDS
+125 
-136 DDDSSREKSKGSGS
+136 GS
-150 GSDSDSGSGSDSGS
+150 GSDSA
-164 NSGSD
+164 SD
-169 SSGEEQEE
+169 SSAEE
-177 NSDASA
+177 NSNETT
-183 SDYEPSHKVK
+183 SDYEPMDGILQIIFFDGVVIFYFRMNS
-193 SRKPP
+193 
-198 TKANARNGKKSKA
+198 RNGKKSI
-211 QRKKPPTG
+211 QRKKASKG
-219 SSSDEDDFDKK
+219 SSSEDENNFAKM
-230 ALAGPRRQ
+230 AAAGPRRQ
-238 ATVNVSY
+238 ATVNISY
-245 KEDDELKTDSDDL
+245 KEDEELKTDSDDL
-258 VEVTG
+258 VEVLG
-263 EDVPQPEEDEF
+263 EDVLLPEEDEF
-274 ETLERVM
+274 ETIERVM
-281 DTRVGRKGATG
+281 DCRKGRKKAIGSA
-292 ATTTVYAVEADGDPN
+292 TTVYAIEADGDPN
-307 GTFNPHKEAGDVQYL
+307 SNFDPSKEAGDIQYF
-322 IKWKGWSHIH
+322 IKWKNWAHIH
-332 NTWETED
+332 NTWETEE

-345 VKGMKKLDNF
+345 VRGLKKLDNF
-355 KKKKSEERKWLK
+355 KKKEQEKKKWLQT
-367 AASPEDVEYFN
+367 ASPEDIEYVS
-378 CQQEL
+378 CQEEL
-383 MDDLHSQYQLVE
+383 IDDLHSQYQLVE
-395 RIIGHSNQKSAAG
+395 RIIGVKSAAG

-428 GALIG
+428 GALIAK
-433 RKFQKCIDDYMCRN
+433 KFQKCIDDYMSRN
-447 HSKTIPYRDCKVLK
+447 QSKTIPSRDFKLLK
-461 QRPRFMPMKKQPSY
+461 QRPRFVPMKKQPSY
-475 ITEGL
+475 IGSDGL

-494 HSWCKGNSCILAD
+494 HSWSKGNSCILAD

-519 FLNYMFHEHQLYGP
+519 FLNYSFHEHQLYGP

-545 WQREIQLWAPQMNVV
+545 WQREILLWAPQMNVV
-560 VYLGDINSRN
+560 VYLGDISSRN

-580 QNKRLKLNILLTT
+580 HSKRLKFNILLTT

-605 NVSWAFIGVD
+605 SVNWAFIGVD

-629 TMIEFRSNH
+629 TMMDFKSTH

-666 HSWELFEDEHGMGR
+666 HSWELFEEEHGKGR
-680 DSGYASLHK
+680 DSGYTSLHK

-769 EDNEFYNR
+769 EDHELFNKA
-777 QEALQHLIR
+777 EALQQLIR

-815 RMLDILAEYLKSRQ
+815 RMLDILAEYLRSRQ

-836 GSIKGEMRRQALDHF
+836 GSIKGEMRKQALDHF

-912 LVTKGSVEEEIIER
+912 LVTKSSVEEDIIER

-953 APSSSTPF
+953 APSSSAPF
-961 NKEELSAILK
+961 SKEELSAILK

-986 EPQDMDIEEIL
+986 EPQEMDIDEIL

-1007 GQSSIGEELLS
+1007 GPSTVGEELLS
-1018 QFKVANFSMMEEEEM
+1018 QFKVANFSMMDDE
-1033 DMDPE
+1033 DIDIDSE
-1038 RGHRNWDDIIPEEQR
+1038 RSQRSWDDIIPEEQR
-1053 RRLEEEER
+1053 RRMEEEER

-1076 CAKQISFNGNEG
+1076 CAKQVFNSNEG
-1088 RRSRNRRY
+1088 RPSRNRRY

-1101 DSVSDRKRPKKRGRP
+1101 DSASDQKRPKKRGRP

-1128 DAEIRRFI
+1128 DAEIRRFV

-1148 LDAIARDAELVDK
+1148 LDAIARDAELVEK
-1161 SEHDLRRLAETVHN
+1161 SEHDLKRLAETVHN

-1189 KTSGGRRGK
+1189 KSS
-1198 VKGPTFRI
+1198 GPTFRI

-1227 KAIPADPEERKRY
+1227 RAIPADPEERKKY
-1240 KLPCHSKAAHFD
+1240 MIPCHSKAAHFD
-1252 IEWGKEDDASLL
+1252 IEWGKEDDSSLL

-1301 KQLQTR
+1301 KQLQAR

-1320 KKEAQR
+1320 RKEAS
-1326 QAGTANSRKR
+1326 SRKR
-1336 KPRGKKNKNVK
+1336 KPRSRKSKAPKSSK
-1347 PAKVDEA
+1347 ADE
-1354 VNSMSSA
+1354 VTKSPSSDL
-1361 PPSDKSSEEEEDKE
+1361 PSDKRSDDDDEDDDDDDDDEMDEDK
-1375 EEREV
+1375 V
-1380 APVKPPTRRGRAE
+1380 NLISDVKPEGRE
-1393 PVVVK
+1393 
-1398 QEEEEE
+1398 
-1404 EDSEPEPLTPKEPE
+1404 
-1418 EKEKEKDREVKK
+1418 RVKK
-1430 EIKKEKKEDG
+1430 ASDPFVHKS
-1440 RDGKEKREP
+1440 
-1449 KEKKEAKPPEPVT
+1449 AN
-1462 RVEEP
+1462 
-1467 PVEKMVEIKAEVREK
+1467 AENLLVS
-1482 GGKKADTP
+1482 D
-1490 VHIASGG
+1490 
-1497 ENVPIS
+1497 
-1503 EESEELDQKTFSV
+1503 ESEELDQRTFSV

-1542 QLEHTRQCLIKIG
+1542 QLEHTRQCLINIG

-1563 EYTNPDQ
+1563 EYSNPDL

-1609 AADQNTSTVNTQSFK
+1609 VCLKALKEFLISSTENPLEVPDGLGLS
-1624 HSDIERLK
+1624 HSLGNGRLK
-1632 DNSHQDDSS
+1632 DSCHHDDSS
-1641 RDSYSSDRHHSSST
+1641 RDSYSSDRHQPSARHHESSNSKERHSSESHKKST
-1655 RYHSGSEQSKE
+1655 AEE
-1666 PRHGSES
+1666 PRKRS
-1673 YRKGSDTRKRPYSSF
+1673 YASF
-1688 SNGKDLRDRDR
+1688 SNGKDHRDRDH
-1699 DRERDRD
+1699 
-1706 RDQYRSERQDSRYY
+1706 YRGDTSR
-1720 SDSKHRKLDDHRSSR
+1720 HP
-1735 DHRAES
+1735 
-1741 SSKDRHSDHRHSDH
+1741 DRHREPP
-1755 RSDRHSGS
+1755 
-1763 DYSSHHKSSRDYR
+1763 SS
-1776 YHSDWQSD
+1776 QV
-1784 HRASGSGPRS
+1784 
-1794 PRDQRSPYE
+1794 
-1803 SRSPMGH
+1803 
-1810 RSPFEYSSDHK
+1810 
-1821 STPEQIWSSRKT
+1821 WSV

>member
-1 MDGRSEDE
+1 
-9 SVSNSSGESSNSDD
+9 
-23 ESGSGSGSGSG
+23 
-34 SSSSSSSSSSSQSGS
+34 
-49 SDSGSGSDS
+49 
-58 GSQSDSDSEK
+58 
-68 SKKAEPAKI
+68 
-77 DGAEF
+77 
-82 WKSNPSIL
+82 
-90 AVQRSA
+90 

-106 QQQQQ
+106 QLQQR
-111 QQQHQQQQ
+111 

-125 SDEDSSSSDDS
+125 GSDEDSSSSDES
-136 DDDSSREKSKGSGS
+136 DSSSGSKRKRNSGSSESGSGSGSESGS
-150 GSDSDSGSGSDSGS
+150 GSDSSAED
-164 NSGSD
+164 
-169 SSGEEQEE
+169 
-177 NSDASA
+177 NSDETA
-183 SDYEPSHKVK
+183 SDYEPSHKIK

-198 TKANARNGKKSKA
+198 TKMNFRNGKKSST
-211 QRKKPPTG
+211 QRKKG
-219 SSSDEDDFDKK
+219 KKSSSSEDEDDNYKK
-230 ALAGPRRQ
+230 VASAGPRRQ
-238 ATVNVSY
+238 ATVNISY
-245 KEDDELKTDSDDL
+245 KEDEELKTDSDDV
-258 VEVTG
+258 VEVLG

-281 DTRVGRKGATG
+281 DSRIGRKRATG
-292 ATTTVYAVEADGDPN
+292 SATTVYAVEADGDPN
-307 GTFNPHKEAGDVQYL
+307 FNFNPNKEAGEIQYL
-322 IKWKGWSHIH
+322 IKWKNWAHIH
-332 NTWETED
+332 NTWETEE

-355 KKKKSEERKWLK
+355 KKKEQEKKKWLK
-367 AASPEDVEYFN
+367 AASPEDIEYFN
-378 CQQEL
+378 CQEEL

-395 RIIGHSNQKSAAG
+395 RIIAGHSNQKSAAG

-428 GALIG
+428 GALIAK
-433 RKFQKCIDDYMCRN
+433 KFQKCIDDYMSRN
-447 HSKTIPYRDCKVLK
+447 QSKTIPSRDCKVLK
-461 QRPRFMPMKKQPSY
+461 QRPRFVPMKKQPAY
-475 ITEGL
+475 IGGDGL

-488 GLNWMA
+488 SLNWMA
-494 HSWCKGNSCILAD
+494 HSWCKYGNSCILAD
-507 EMGLGKTIQTIS
+507 EMGLGKTIQTIC
-519 FLNYMFHEHQLYGP
+519 FLNYLFNEHQLYGP

-560 VYLGDINSRN
+560 VYLGDISSRN

-580 QNKRLKLNILLTT
+580 HNKRLKFNILLTT

-605 NVSWAFIGVD
+605 NVNWAFIGVD

-629 TMIEFRSNH
+629 TMIDFKSNH

-666 HSWELFEDEHGMGR
+666 HSWELFEDEHGKGR
-680 DSGYASLHK
+680 DSGYTSLHK

-769 EDNEFYNR
+769 EDNEFLNR
-777 QEALQHLIR
+777 AEALQQLIR

-815 RMLDILAEYLKSRQ
+815 RMLDILAEYLRSRQ

-836 GSIKGEMRRQALDHF
+836 GSIKGEMRKQALDHF

-912 LVTKGSVEEEIIER
+912 LVTKGSVEEDIIER

-953 APSSSTPF
+953 APSSSAPF

-986 EPQDMDIEEIL
+986 EPQEMDIDEIL

-1007 GQSSIGEELLS
+1007 GPSTVGEELLS
-1018 QFKVANFSMMEEEEM
+1018 QFKVANFSMMEDEEI
-1033 DMDPE
+1033 DIDSE
-1038 RGHRNWDDIIPEEQR
+1038 RSQRSWDDIIPEEQR
-1053 RRLEEEER
+1053 RRMEEEER
-1061 QKELEEIYLLPRMRN
+1061 QKELEEIYMLPRMRN
-1076 CAKQISFNGNEG
+1076 CAKQISFNAVEG
-1088 RRSRNRRY
+1088 RQSRNRRY

-1101 DSVSDRKRPKKRGRP
+1101 DSPSDRKRPKKRGRP

-1122 NIKGFT
+1122 NIKGFN
-1128 DAEIRRFI
+1128 DAEIRRFV

-1161 SEHDLRRLAETVHN
+1161 SEHDLKRLAETVHN

-1182 ENPCGPE
+1182 ENPCGPD

-1227 KAIPADPEERKRY
+1227 KAIPADPEERKKY
-1240 KLPCHSKAAHFD
+1240 MIPCHSKAAHFD
-1252 IEWGKEDDASLL
+1252 IEWGKEDDSSLL

-1320 KKEAQR
+1320 KKEAQK
-1326 QAGTANSRKR
+1326 QAGTVSVSDSACQ
-1336 KPRGKKNKNVK
+1336 
-1347 PAKVDEA
+1347 D
-1354 VNSMSSA
+1354 SS
-1361 PPSDKSSEEEEDKE
+1361 PPSRRSRADRVVLKEEEDE
-1375 EEREV
+1375 DDDD
-1380 APVKPPTRRGRAE
+1380 
-1393 PVVVK
+1393 
-1398 QEEEEE
+1398 EEEEE
-1404 EDSEPEPLTPKEPE
+1404 PEQE
-1418 EKEKEKDREVKK
+1418 EVSSSGEREVKEK
-1430 EIKKEKKEDG
+1430 EIKKEGKKKEESWDM
-1440 RDGKEKREP
+1440 KETKEP
-1449 KEKKEAKPPEPVT
+1449 KEKKETKPLEPVHKQ
-1462 RVEEP
+1462 EESMDKNEVKP
-1467 PVEKMVEIKAEVREK
+1467 EVRT
-1482 GGKKADTP
+1482 KKASDVP
-1490 VHIASGG
+1490 LHITASG

-1503 EESEELDQKTFSV
+1503 EESEELDQRTFSV

-1563 EYTNPDQ
+1563 EYSNPDQ

-1609 AADQNTSTVNTQSFK
+1609 VSSYCCEVIYLWFSS
-1624 HSDIERLK
+1624 SDVEKLK
-1632 DNSHQDDSS
+1632 DNSHQDESS
-1641 RDSYSSDRHHSSST
+1641 RDSYSSERHQTSGRHHESSS
-1655 RYHSGSEQSKE
+1655 SKE
-1666 PRHGSES
+1666 RHSSES
-1673 YRKGSDTRKRPYSSF
+1673 HRKTAGGESRKRPYSSF
-1688 SNGKDLRDRDR
+1688 SNGKDHRDRDHYRPDSRDRDR
-1699 DRERDRD
+1699 
-1706 RDQYRSERQDSRYY
+1706 QDRYY
-1720 SDSKHRKLDDHRSSR
+1720 NDSKHRKLEEFRTSR
-1735 DHRAES
+1735 DHRLDM
-1741 SSKDRHSDHRHSDH
+1741 KDYSHSDQ
-1755 RSDRHSGS
+1755 RSS
-1763 DYSSHHKSSRDYR
+1763 YR
-1776 YHSDWQSD
+1776 YHSDWQTEQ
-1784 HRASGSGPRS
+1784 RASACGPRS
-1794 PRDQRSPYE
+1794 PRDQRSPYD

-1810 RSPFEYSSDHK
+1810 RSPFDYSSDHK

>member
-1 MDGRSEDE
+1 
-9 SVSNSSGESSNSDD
+9 
-23 ESGSGSGSGSG
+23 SGSGSGSG

-58 GSQSDSDSEK
+58 GSHSDSEK
-68 SKKAEPAKI
+68 SKEKNDQDNKI
-77 DGAEF
+77 DGAAF

-90 AVQRSA
+90 TVQRTA

-106 QQQQQ
+106 Q
-111 QQQHQQQQ
+111 
-119 QSSSNS
+119 SSSNTG
-125 SDEDSSSSDDS
+125 SDEDSSSSDES
-136 DDDSSREKSKGSGS
+136 DDESKSRSKGS
-150 GSDSDSGSGSDSGS
+150 GSDSDSGSGSGSGS
-164 NSGSD
+164 SD
-169 SSGEEQEE
+169 SSAEEQE
-177 NSDASA
+177 NSDESV

-193 SRKPP
+193 SRKPSN
-198 TKANARNGKKSKA
+198 KVNARNGKNNKA
-211 QRKKPPTG
+211 PKKKPSR
-219 SSSDEDDFDKK
+219 SSSDEEDDYKK

-245 KEDDELKTDSDDL
+245 KEDEELKTDSDDL
-258 VEVTG
+258 VEVCG
-263 EDVPQPEEDEF
+263 EDVPLPEEDEF

-281 DTRVGRKGATG
+281 EMRIGRKGATG
-292 ATTTVYAVEADGDPN
+292 AVTTVYAVEADGDPN
-307 GTFNPHKEAGDVQYL
+307 ANFDPNKQPGEVQYL
-322 IKWKGWSHIH
+322 MKWKNWSHIH
-332 NTWETED
+332 NTWETEE
-339 TLKLQN
+339 TLKQQN

-355 KKKKSEERKWLK
+355 KKKEQEKKKWLK

-395 RIIGHSNQKSAAG
+395 RIIGHSNQKSTAG
-408 YPDYLCKWQGLPY
+408 YPDYLCKWQGLSY

-428 GALIG
+428 GALIA
-433 RKFQKCIDDYMCRN
+433 RKFQKCIDEYMSRN
-447 HSKTIPYRDCKVLK
+447 QCKTIPSRECKVLK
-461 QRPRFMPMKKQPSY
+461 QRPRFVPMKKQPHY
-475 ITEGL
+475 IGADGL
-480 ELRDYQLD
+480 ELRDYQLE

-519 FLNYMFHEHQLYGP
+519 FLNYLFHEHQLYGP

-545 WQREIQLWAPQMNVV
+545 WQREIQLWAPQINVV
-560 VYLGDINSRN
+560 VYLGDIRSRN
-570 MIRTHEWMHV
+570 MIRTHEWMHP
-580 QNKRLKLNILLTT
+580 QTKRLKFNVLLTT

-629 TMIEFRSNH
+629 TMIEFKSNH

-666 HSWELFEDEHGMGR
+666 HSWELFEEEHGKGR
-680 DSGYASLHK
+680 DSGYTSLHK

-736 ALSKGTKGSTSGFLN
+736 ALSKGTKGSRSGFLN
-751 IMMELKKCCNH
+751 VMMELKKCCNH
-762 CYLIKPP
+762 CYLIKSP
-769 EDNEFYNR
+769 EEEFYNR
-777 QEALQHLIR
+777 QEGLQHLIR
-786 SSGKLVLLDKLLVR
+786 SSGKLILLDKLLVR

-815 RMLDILAEYLKSRQ
+815 RMLDILAEYLKYRQ

-836 GSIKGEMRRQALDHF
+836 GSIKGEMRKQALDHF

-899 HRIGQKRQVNIYR
+899 HRIGQKKQVNIYR
-912 LVTKGSVEEEIIER
+912 LVTKGSVEEDIIER

-938 QRMDTTGKTVLHTGA
+938 QRMDTTGKTVLDTGA

-978 KEPEGEEQ
+978 KESEGEEQ
-986 EPQDMDIEEIL
+986 EPQEMDIDEIL

-1007 GQSSIGEELLS
+1007 GPSTVGEELLS
-1018 QFKVANFSMMEEEEM
+1018 QFKVANFSMMEEEEI
-1033 DMDPE
+1033 DMDTE
-1038 RGHRNWDDIIPEEQR
+1038 RDNKNWDDIIPEEQR

-1061 QKELEEIYLLPRMRN
+1061 QKELAEIYLLPRMRK
-1076 CAKQISFNGNEG
+1076 CATQINFNGSEG

-1175 GCVRTLR
+1175 GCLKTLR

-1189 KTSGGRRGK
+1189 RTSGRRGK

-1240 KLPCHSKAAHFD
+1240 IIPCHSKAAHFD
-1252 IEWGKEDDASLL
+1252 IEWGKEDDSSLL

-1320 KKEAQR
+1320 KKEAQK

-1336 KPRGKKNKNVK
+1336 KPRGKKNKAVK
-1347 PAKVDEA
+1347 PKMDE
-1354 VNSMSSA
+1354 VTNSLSSA
-1361 PPSDKSSEEEEDKE
+1361 PPSDKSSEEEDEKE
-1375 EEREV
+1375 EE
-1380 APVKPPTRRGRAE
+1380 
-1393 PVVVK
+1393 
-1398 QEEEEE
+1398 
-1404 EDSEPEPLTPKEPE
+1404 
-1418 EKEKEKDREVKK
+1418 EKVS
-1430 EIKKEKKEDG
+1430 
-1440 RDGKEKREP
+1440 
-1449 KEKKEAKPPEPVT
+1449 
-1462 RVEEP
+1462 
-1467 PVEKMVEIKAEVREK
+1467 EVRE
-1482 GGKKADTP
+1482 KKADTP
-1490 VHIASGG
+1490 VHTPSGG
-1497 ENVPIS
+1497 DALPLS
-1503 EESEELDQKTFSV
+1503 DESEELDQKTFSV

-1555 DHITECLK
+1555 DHITECLR
-1563 EYTNPDQ
+1563 EYTNPEL

-1609 AADQNTSTVNTQSFK
+1609 AVEQNTSSVNTQSFK
-1624 HSDIERLK
+1624 HADVERLK
-1632 DNSHQDDSS
+1632 ESQQDDSS
-1641 RDSYSSDRHHSSST
+1641 RDSYSSDRHHSS
-1655 RYHSGSEQSKE
+1655 RYHEHSKD
-1666 PRHGSES
+1666 RHAGDS
-1673 YRKGSDTRKRPYSSF
+1673 YRKSSDPRKRPYSSF
-1688 SNGKDLRDRDR
+1688 SNGKDH
-1699 DRERDRD
+1699 RERERE
-1706 RDQYRSERQDSRYY
+1706 QYRERGERQDSRYY
-1720 SDSKHRKLDDHRSSR
+1720 SDSKHRKLDEHRSSR
-1735 DHRAES
+1735 EHRSES
-1741 SSKDRHSDHRHSDH
+1741 NSKDRTHSEHRLHSEH
-1755 RSDRHSGS
+1755 RSAS
-1763 DYSSHHKSSRDYR
+1763 DYTHHKSSRDYR
-1776 YHSDWQSD
+1776 YHADWQME
-1784 HRASGSGPRS
+1784 HRPRS
-1794 PRDQRSPYE
+1794 PL
-1803 SRSPMGH
+1803 GH
-1810 RSPFEYSSDHK
+1810 RSPFEYSSDHR
-1821 STPEQIWSSRKT
+1821 STPEQVWSGRKT

>member
-1 MDGRSEDE
+1 
-9 SVSNSSGESSNSDD
+9 
-23 ESGSGSGSGSG
+23 GSGSGSGSG
-34 SSSSSSSSSSSQSGS
+34 SSSSSSSSSSSHSGS

-58 GSQSDSDSEK
+58 GSHSDSEK
-68 SKKAEPAKI
+68 SKEKNDQDNKI
-77 DGAEF
+77 DGAAF

-90 AVQRSA
+90 TVQRSA

-106 QQQQQ
+106 QQQ
-111 QQQHQQQQ
+111 
-119 QSSSNS
+119 SSSNTG
-125 SDEDSSSSDDS
+125 SDEDSSSSDES
-136 DDDSSREKSKGSGS
+136 DDDSKSRSKGS
-150 GSDSDSGSGSDSGS
+150 GSDSDSGSGSGSGS
-164 NSGSD
+164 SD
-169 SSGEEQEE
+169 SSAEEKG
-177 NSDASA
+177 NSDESV

-193 SRKPP
+193 SRKPSN
-198 TKANARNGKKSKA
+198 KANARNGKNSKA
-211 QRKKPPTG
+211 PKKKPSR
-219 SSSDEDDFDKK
+219 SSSDEEDDYKK

-245 KEDDELKTDSDDL
+245 KEDEELKTDSDDL
-258 VEVTG
+258 VEVCG
-263 EDVPQPEEDEF
+263 EDVPPPEEDEF

-281 DTRVGRKGATG
+281 EVRIGRKGATG
-292 ATTTVYAVEADGDPN
+292 AVTTVYAVEADGDPN
-307 GTFNPHKEAGDVQYL
+307 ANFDPSRQPGEVQYL
-322 IKWKGWSHIH
+322 MKWKNWSHIH
-332 NTWETED
+332 NTWETEE
-339 TLKLQN
+339 TLKQQN

-355 KKKKSEERKWLK
+355 KKKDQEKKKWLK

-378 CQQEL
+378 CQQAWSLPLVQSVSLEAERNVKT
-383 MDDLHSQYQLVE
+383 HS
-395 RIIGHSNQKSAAG
+395 A
-408 YPDYLCKWQGLPY
+408 
-421 SECSWED
+421 WEKR
-428 GALIG
+428 LEM
-433 RKFQKCIDDYMCRN
+433 YV
-447 HSKTIPYRDCKVLK
+447 KVLSCSLTATGAVTTVYAVEADGDPNANFDPSR
-461 QRPRFMPMKKQPSY
+461 QPGEVQYLMKWK
-475 ITEGL
+475 
-480 ELRDYQLD
+480 
-488 GLNWMA
+488 NWS
-494 HSWCKGNSCILAD
+494 HIHNSQSVCC
-507 EMGLGKTIQTIS
+507 Q
-519 FLNYMFHEHQLYGP
+519 
-533 FLLVVPL
+533 
-540 STLTS
+540 
-545 WQREIQLWAPQMNVV
+545 
-560 VYLGDINSRN
+560 
-570 MIRTHEWMHV
+570 IRTHEWMHP
-580 QNKRLKLNILLTT
+580 QTKRLKFNVLLTT

-629 TMIEFRSNH
+629 TMIEFKSNH

-666 HSWELFEDEHGMGR
+666 HSWELFEEEHGKGR
-680 DSGYASLHK
+680 DSGYTSLHK

-710 VEQILRVEMSAI
+710 VEQILRVEMSAV

-736 ALSKGTKGSTSGFLN
+736 ALSKGTKGSKSGFLN
-751 IMMELKKCCNH
+751 VMMELKKCCNH
-762 CYLIKPP
+762 CYLIKSP

-777 QEALQHLIR
+777 QEGLQHLIR
-786 SSGKLVLLDKLLVR
+786 SSGKLILLDKLLVR

-815 RMLDILAEYLKSRQ
+815 RMLDILAEYLKYRQ

-836 GSIKGEMRRQALDHF
+836 GSIKGEMRKQALDHF

-899 HRIGQKRQVNIYR
+899 HRIGQKKQVNIYR

-938 QRMDTTGKTVLHTGA
+938 QRMDTTGKTVLDTGA

-978 KEPEGEEQ
+978 KESEGEEQ
-986 EPQDMDIEEIL
+986 EPQEMDIDEIL

-1007 GQSSIGEELLS
+1007 GPSTVGEELLS
-1018 QFKVANFSMMEEEEM
+1018 QFKVANFSMMEEEEI
-1033 DMDPE
+1033 DMDTE
-1038 RGHRNWDDIIPEEQR
+1038 RDGRHDMNWDDIIPEEQR

-1061 QKELEEIYLLPRMRN
+1061 QKELAEIYLLPRMRK
-1076 CAKQISFNGNEG
+1076 CAKQINFNGNEG

-1175 GCVRTLR
+1175 GCLKTLR

-1189 KTSGGRRGK
+1189 RSSGGRRGK

-1240 KLPCHSKAAHFD
+1240 IIPCHSKAAHFD
-1252 IEWGKEDDASLL
+1252 IEWGKEDDSSLL

-1320 KKEAQR
+1320 KKEAQK

-1336 KPRGKKNKNVK
+1336 KPRGKKNKAVK
-1347 PAKVDEA
+1347 PKMDDVT
-1354 VNSMSSA
+1354 NSLSSA
-1361 PPSDKSSEEEEDKE
+1361 PPSDKSSEEEEEKE
-1375 EEREV
+1375 EEEKETPPAKPANRRACVSER
-1380 APVKPPTRRGRAE
+1380 PVKE
-1393 PVVVK
+1393 DED
-1398 QEEEEE
+1398 EESD
-1404 EDSEPEPLTPKEPE
+1404 EDEPEDKEPE
-1418 EKEKEKDREVKK
+1418 EKDIMEKVVKK
-1430 EIKKEKKEDG
+1430 EIKKEKKEEG
-1440 RDGKEKREP
+1440 RDSKEREP
-1449 KEKKEAKPPEPVT
+1449 KEKEMKSEPEEEAPAEKA
-1462 RVEEP
+1462 VE
-1467 PVEKMVEIKAEVREK
+1467 VKAEVRE
-1482 GGKKADTP
+1482 KKADTP
-1490 VHIASGG
+1490 VHTPSGG
-1497 ENVPIS
+1497 DALPLS
-1503 EESEELDQKTFSV
+1503 DESEELDQKTFSV

-1555 DHITECLK
+1555 DHITECLR
-1563 EYTNPDQ
+1563 EYTNPEQ

-1609 AADQNTSTVNTQSFK
+1609 AVEQNTSSVNTQSFK
-1624 HSDIERLK
+1624 HADVERIK
-1632 DNSHQDDSS
+1632 ESQQDDSS
-1641 RDSYSSDRHHSSST
+1641 RDSYSSDRHHSS
-1655 RYHSGSEQSKE
+1655 RYHEHSKD
-1666 PRHGSES
+1666 RHAGDS
-1673 YRKGSDTRKRPYSSF
+1673 YRKSSDARKRPYSSF
-1688 SNGKDLRDRDR
+1688 SNGKDH
-1699 DRERDRD
+1699 RERE
-1706 RDQYRSERQDSRYY
+1706 RDQYRERGERQDSRC
-1720 SDSKHRKLDDHRSSR
+1720 
-1735 DHRAES
+1735 
-1741 SSKDRHSDHRHSDH
+1741 
-1755 RSDRHSGS
+1755 
-1763 DYSSHHKSSRDYR
+1763 
-1776 YHSDWQSD
+1776 
-1784 HRASGSGPRS
+1784 
-1794 PRDQRSPYE
+1794 
-1803 SRSPMGH
+1803 
-1810 RSPFEYSSDHK
+1810 F
-1821 STPEQIWSSRKT
+1821 

>member
-1 MDGRSEDE
+1 MAGRSEDE

-23 ESGSGSGSGSG
+23 ESGSGSGSASGSGSG

-58 GSQSDSDSEK
+58 GSQSDSDTQK
-68 SKKAEPAKI
+68 SKEKMEPPNKSNI

-106 QQQQQ
+106 QQQLQRR
-111 QQQHQQQQ
+111 

-125 SDEDSSSSDDS
+125 GSDEDSSSSDES
-136 DDDSSREKSKGSGS
+136 DSSSGSKRRRNSGSSDSGSGSGS
-150 GSDSDSGSGSDSGS
+150 GSDSSAED
-164 NSGSD
+164 
-169 SSGEEQEE
+169 
-177 NSDASA
+177 NSDETA
-183 SDYEPSHKVK
+183 SDYEPSHKIK

-198 TKANARNGKKSKA
+198 TKMNFRNGKKSST
-211 QRKKPPTG
+211 QRKNTKKC
-219 SSSDEDDFDKK
+219 SSSEDEDDNYKK
-230 ALAGPRRQ
+230 VASAGPRRQ
-238 ATVNVSY
+238 ATVNISY
-245 KEDDELKTDSDDL
+245 KEDEELKTDSDDV
-258 VEVTG
+258 VEVLG

-281 DTRVGRKGATG
+281 DSRIGRKRATG
-292 ATTTVYAVEADGDPN
+292 SVTTVYAVEADGDPN
-307 GTFNPHKEAGDVQYL
+307 SNFSPNKEAGDVQYL
-322 IKWKGWSHIH
+322 IKWKNWAHIH
-332 NTWETED
+332 NTWETEE
-339 TLKLQN
+339 TLKFQN
-345 VKGMKKLDNF
+345 AKGMKKLDNF
-355 KKKKSEERKWLK
+355 KKKDQEKKKWLK
-367 AASPEDVEYFN
+367 AASPEDIEYFN
-378 CQQEL
+378 CQEEL

-428 GALIG
+428 GALIAK
-433 RKFQKCIDDYMCRN
+433 KFQKCINDYMCRN
-447 HSKTIPYRDCKVLK
+447 QSKNIPSRDCKVLK
-461 QRPRFMPMKKQPSY
+461 QRPRFVPMKKQPAY
-475 ITEGL
+475 IVEGL

-488 GLNWMA
+488 SLNWMA

-507 EMGLGKTIQTIS
+507 EMGLGKTIQTIC
-519 FLNYMFHEHQLYGP
+519 FLNYLFNEHQLYGP

-545 WQREIQLWAPQMNVV
+545 WQREIQLWATQMNVV
-560 VYLGDINSRN
+560 VYLGDISSRN

-580 QNKRLKLNILLTT
+580 HSKRLKFNILLTT

-605 NVSWAFIGVD
+605 SVNWAVIGVD

-629 TMIEFRSNH
+629 TMIDFKSNH

-666 HSWELFEDEHGMGR
+666 HSWELFEEEHGKGR
-680 DSGYASLHK
+680 DSGYTSLHK

-769 EDNEFYNR
+769 EDNEFLNR
-777 QEALQHLIR
+777 AEALQQLIR

-815 RMLDILAEYLKSRQ
+815 RMLDILAEYLRSRQ

-836 GSIKGEMRRQALDHF
+836 GSIKGEMRKQALDHF

-912 LVTKGSVEEEIIER
+912 LVTKGSVEEDIIER

-953 APSSSTPF
+953 APSSSAPF

-986 EPQDMDIEEIL
+986 EPQEMDIDEIL

-1007 GQSSIGEELLS
+1007 GPSTVGEELLS
-1018 QFKVANFSMMEEEEM
+1018 QFKVANFTMMEEEEI
-1033 DMDPE
+1033 DIDSE
-1038 RGHRNWDDIIPEEQR
+1038 RSQRSWDDIIPEEQR
-1053 RRLEEEER
+1053 RRMEEEER
-1061 QKELEEIYLLPRMRN
+1061 QKELEEIYMLPRMRN
-1076 CAKQISFNGNEG
+1076 CAKQISFNAVEG
-1088 RRSRNRRY
+1088 RQSRNRRY

-1101 DSVSDRKRPKKRGRP
+1101 DSPSDRKRPKKRGRP

-1122 NIKGFT
+1122 NIKGFN
-1128 DAEIRRFI
+1128 DAEIRRFV

-1161 SEHDLRRLAETVHN
+1161 SEHDLKRLAETVHN

-1182 ENPCGPE
+1182 ENPCGPD

-1227 KAIPADPEERKRY
+1227 KAIPADPEERKKY
-1240 KLPCHSKAAHFD
+1240 MIPCHSKAAHFD
-1252 IEWGKEDDASLL
+1252 IEWGKEDDSSLL

-1320 KKEAQR
+1320 KKEAQK

-1336 KPRGKKNKNVK
+1336 KPRSKKSKTLK
-1347 PAKVDEA
+1347 PTKTDE
-1354 VNSMSSA
+1354 VMKSPSSDA
-1361 PPSDKSSEEEEDKE
+1361 PSDKRSDDEDALNEEKEMAPTKPPSRRGRPDRVLVKEEEDEEEEDGDE
-1375 EEREV
+1375 EAEPEQDEGSSSGEREV
-1380 APVKPPTRRGRAE
+1380 
-1393 PVVVK
+1393 
-1398 QEEEEE
+1398 
-1404 EDSEPEPLTPKEPE
+1404 
-1418 EKEKEKDREVKK
+1418 KEKEIKK
-1430 EIKKEKKEDG
+1430 EGKKEKKEDIW
-1440 RDGKEKREP
+1440 DMKESKEP
-1449 KEKKEAKPPEPVT
+1449 KEKKETKPLEAVHKQ
-1462 RVEEP
+1462 EENMDKNE
-1467 PVEKMVEIKAEVREK
+1467 VKAEVRERT
-1482 GGKKADTP
+1482 KKASDVP
-1490 VHIASGG
+1490 VHITASG

-1503 EESEELDQKTFSV
+1503 EESEELDQRTFSV

-1563 EYTNPDQ
+1563 EYSNPDQ

-1609 AADQNTSTVNTQSFK
+1609 AMEQNTRSINIHGYK
-1624 HSDIERLK
+1624 HADVERLK
-1632 DNSHQDDSS
+1632 DNSHQDESS
-1641 RDSYSSDRHHSSST
+1641 RDSYSSDRHQASGRYHESSSSKERHSS
-1655 RYHSGSEQSKE
+1655 
-1666 PRHGSES
+1666 ES
-1673 YRKGSDTRKRPYSSF
+1673 HRKTTGGESRKRPHSSF
-1688 SNGKDLRDRDR
+1688 SNGKDHRDRDHYRPDSRDRDR
-1699 DRERDRD
+1699 
-1706 RDQYRSERQDSRYY
+1706 QDRYY
-1720 SDSKHRKLDDHRSSR
+1720 NDSKHRKLEEFRSSR
-1735 DHRAES
+1735 DHRLDV
-1741 SSKDRHSDHRHSDH
+1741 KDYSHSDQ
-1755 RSDRHSGS
+1755 RSS
-1763 DYSSHHKSSRDYR
+1763 YR
-1776 YHSDWQSD
+1776 YHSDWQSEQ
-1784 HRASGSGPRS
+1784 RASASGPRS
-1794 PRDQRSPYE
+1794 PRDQRSPYD

-1810 RSPFEYSSDHK
+1810 RSPFDYSSDHK

>member
-68 SKKAEPAKI
+68 SKEKNDQDNKI
-77 DGAEF
+77 DGAAF

-90 AVQRSA
+90 TVQRTA

-106 QQQQQ
+106 Q
-111 QQQHQQQQ
+111 
-119 QSSSNS
+119 SSSNTG
-125 SDEDSSSSDDS
+125 SDEVL
-136 DDDSSREKSKGSGS
+136 RALTAAQS
-150 GSDSDSGSGSDSGS
+150 GSDSDSGSGSGSGS
-164 NSGSD
+164 SD
-169 SSGEEQEE
+169 SSAEEEE
-177 NSDASA
+177 NSDESV

-193 SRKPP
+193 SRKPSNKNN
-198 TKANARNGKKSKA
+198 KAPK
-211 QRKKPPTG
+211 KKPSR
-219 SSSDEDDFDKK
+219 SSSDDEDDYKK

-245 KEDDELKTDSDDL
+245 KEDEELKTDSDDL
-258 VEVTG
+258 VEVCG
-263 EDVPQPEEDEF
+263 EDVPPPEEDEF

-281 DTRVGRKGATG
+281 EMRIGRKGATG
-292 ATTTVYAVEADGDPN
+292 GVTTVYAVEADGDPN
-307 GTFNPHKEAGDVQYL
+307 ANFDPNKQPGEVQYL
-322 IKWKGWSHIH
+322 MKWKNWSHIH
-332 NTWETED
+332 NTWETEE
-339 TLKLQN
+339 TLKQQN
-345 VKGMKKLDNF
+345 AKGMKKLDNF
-355 KKKKSEERKWLK
+355 KKKEQEKKKWLK

-395 RIIGHSNQKSAAG
+395 RIIGHSNQKSTAG
-408 YPDYLCKWQGLPY
+408 YPDYLCKWQGLSY

-428 GALIG
+428 GALIA
-433 RKFQKCIDDYMCRN
+433 RKFQKCIDEYMSRN
-447 HSKTIPYRDCKVLK
+447 QCKTIPSRECKVLK
-461 QRPRFMPMKKQPSY
+461 QRPRFVPMKKQPHY
-475 ITEGL
+475 IGADGL
-480 ELRDYQLD
+480 ELRDYQLE

-519 FLNYMFHEHQLYGP
+519 FLNYLFHEHQLYGP

-545 WQREIQLWAPQMNVV
+545 WQREIQLWAPQINVV
-560 VYLGDINSRN
+560 VYLGDIGSRN
-570 MIRTHEWMHV
+570 MIRTHEWMHP
-580 QNKRLKLNILLTT
+580 QTKRLKFNVLLTT

-629 TMIEFRSNH
+629 TMIEFKSNH

-651 KELWSLLHFIMPEKF
+651 KELWSLLHFIMPIKF
-666 HSWELFEDEHGMGR
+666 HSWELFEEEHGKGR
-680 DSGYASLHK
+680 DSGYTSLHK

-710 VEQILRVEMSAI
+710 VEQILRVEMSAV

-736 ALSKGTKGSTSGFLN
+736 ALSKGTKGSRSGFLN
-751 IMMELKKCCNH
+751 VMMELKKCCNH
-762 CYLIKPP
+762 CYLIKSP
-769 EDNEFYNR
+769 EEEFYNR
-777 QEALQHLIR
+777 QEGLQHLIR
-786 SSGKLVLLDKLLVR
+786 SSGKLILLDKLLVR

-815 RMLDILAEYLKSRQ
+815 RMLDILAEYLKYRQ

-836 GSIKGEMRRQALDHF
+836 GSIKGEMRKQALDHF

-899 HRIGQKRQVNIYR
+899 HRIGQKKQVNIYR

-986 EPQDMDIEEIL
+986 EPQ
-997 KRAETRENDP
+997 
-1007 GQSSIGEELLS
+1007 
-1018 QFKVANFSMMEEEEM
+1018 VANFSMMEEEEI
-1033 DMDPE
+1033 DMDTE
-1038 RGHRNWDDIIPEEQR
+1038 RDDKNWDDIIPEEQR

-1061 QKELEEIYLLPRMRN
+1061 QKELAEIYLLPRMRK
-1076 CAKQISFNGNEG
+1076 CAKQSNFNGNEG

-1175 GCVRTLR
+1175 GCLKTLR

-1189 KTSGGRRGK
+1189 RTSGGRRGK

-1240 KLPCHSKAAHFD
+1240 IIPCHSKAAHFD
-1252 IEWGKEDDASLL
+1252 IEWGKEDDSSLL

-1320 KKEAQR
+1320 KKEAQK

-1336 KPRGKKNKNVK
+1336 KPRGKKNKAVK
-1347 PAKVDEA
+1347 PKVDE
-1354 VNSMSSA
+1354 VTNSLSSA
-1361 PPSDKSSEEEEDKE
+1361 PPSDKSSEEEDEKE
-1375 EEREV
+1375 EEEKVCVAVEV
-1380 APVKPPTRRGRAE
+1380 
-1393 PVVVK
+1393 
-1398 QEEEEE
+1398 
-1404 EDSEPEPLTPKEPE
+1404 
-1418 EKEKEKDREVKK
+1418 
-1430 EIKKEKKEDG
+1430 
-1440 RDGKEKREP
+1440 
-1449 KEKKEAKPPEPVT
+1449 
-1462 RVEEP
+1462 
-1467 PVEKMVEIKAEVREK
+1467 KAEV
-1482 GGKKADTP
+1482 KKADTP
-1490 VHIASGG
+1490 VHTPSGG
-1497 ENVPIS
+1497 DALPLS
-1503 EESEELDQKTFSV
+1503 DESEELDQKTFSV

-1555 DHITECLK
+1555 DHITECLR
-1563 EYTNPDQ
+1563 EYTNPEL

-1609 AADQNTSTVNTQSFK
+1609 VWTHTVNTQNV
-1624 HSDIERLK
+1624 ERIK
-1632 DNSHQDDSS
+1632 ESQQDDSS
-1641 RDSYSSDRHHSSST
+1641 RDSYSSDRHHSS
-1655 RYHSGSEQSKE
+1655 RYHEHSKD
-1666 PRHGSES
+1666 RHAGDS
-1673 YRKGSDTRKRPYSSF
+1673 YRKSSDPRKRPYSSF
-1688 SNGKDLRDRDR
+1688 SNGKDH
-1699 DRERDRD
+1699 RER
-1706 RDQYRSERQDSRYY
+1706 EREQYY
-1720 SDSKHRKLDDHRSSR
+1720 SESKHRRLDEHRSSR
-1735 DHRAES
+1735 EHRSES
-1741 SSKDRHSDHRHSDH
+1741 NSKDRTHSEHRLHSEH
-1755 RSDRHSGS
+1755 RSAS
-1763 DYSSHHKSSRDYR
+1763 DYTHHKSSRDYR
-1776 YHSDWQSD
+1776 YHSDWQME
-1784 HRASGSGPRS
+1784 HRPRS
-1794 PRDQRSPYE
+1794 PRDQRSPL
-1803 SRSPMGH
+1803 GH
-1810 RSPFEYSSDHK
+1810 RSPFEYSSDHR
-1821 STPEQIWSSRKT
+1821 STPEQVWSGRKT

>member
-1 MDGRSEDE
+1 MLRKQQQQQQQQQRQS
-9 SVSNSSGESSNSDD
+9 SSNSESDEVCVNPLQKYTYLYLVVDFNKKNQNLQDSSSSDD
-23 ESGSGSGSGSG
+23 SDSSSGSKTRRNSGSSDSESGSGSGSGSG
-34 SSSSSSSSSSSQSGS
+34 SDSSAG
-49 SDSGSGSDS
+49 D
-58 GSQSDSDSEK
+58 
-68 SKKAEPAKI
+68 
-77 DGAEF
+77 
-82 WKSNPSIL
+82 N
-90 AVQRSA
+90 
-96 MLRKQQLQQQ
+96 
-106 QQQQQ
+106 
-111 QQQHQQQQ
+111 
-119 QSSSNS
+119 
-125 SDEDSSSSDDS
+125 SDET
-136 DDDSSREKSKGSGS
+136 
-150 GSDSDSGSGSDSGS
+150 
-164 NSGSD
+164 
-169 SSGEEQEE
+169 
-177 NSDASA
+177 A
-183 SDYEPSHKVK
+183 SDYEPSHKAK
-193 SRKPP
+193 SKKPP
-198 TKANARNGKKSKA
+198 SNSTH
-211 QRKKPPTG
+211 RKKPQK
-219 SSSDEDDFDKK
+219 SSSSEDEEDSYKK
-230 ALAGPRRQ
+230 AMSAGLRRQ
-238 ATVNVSY
+238 ATVNISY
-245 KEDDELKTDSDDL
+245 KEDEELKTDSDDL
-258 VEVTG
+258 VEVLG

-281 DTRVGRKGATG
+281 DCRIGRKGATG
-292 ATTTVYAVEADGDPN
+292 SSTTVYTVEEEGDPN
-307 GTFNPHKEAGDVQYL
+307 ANFTPNKEAGDIQYL
-322 IKWKGWSHIH
+322 IKWKNWAHIH
-332 NTWETED
+332 NTWETEE
-339 TLKLQN
+339 TLKMQN

-355 KKKKSEERKWLK
+355 KKKEQEKKKWLK
-367 AASPEDVEYFN
+367 SASPEDIEYFN
-378 CQQEL
+378 CQEEL

-395 RIIGHSNQKSAAG
+395 RIIAGHSNQKSAAG

-428 GALIG
+428 GALIAK
-433 RKFQKCIDDYMCRN
+433 KFQKCIDDYMSRN
-447 HSKTIPYRDCKVLK
+447 QSKTIPSRDCKVLK
-461 QRPRFMPMKKQPSY
+461 LRPRFVPMKKQPSY
-475 ITEGL
+475 IGVADGL

-507 EMGLGKTIQTIS
+507 EMGLGKTIQTIC
-519 FLNYMFHEHQLYGP
+519 FLNYLFHEHQLYGP

-545 WQREIQLWAPQMNVV
+545 WQREIQLWAPQMNIV
-560 VYLGDINSRN
+560 VYLGDISSRN

-580 QNKRLKLNILLTT
+580 HTKRLKLNILLTT

-605 NVSWAFIGVD
+605 SVGWAFIGVD

-629 TMIEFRSNH
+629 TMIDFKSNH

-666 HSWELFEDEHGMGR
+666 HSWERFEEEHGKGR
-680 DSGYASLHK
+680 DSGYTSLHK

-769 EDNEFYNR
+769 EDEFINR
-777 QEALQHLIR
+777 AEALQHLIR

-815 RMLDILAEYLKSRQ
+815 RMLDILADYLRSRQ

-836 GSIKGEMRRQALDHF
+836 GSIKGEMRKQALDHF

-938 QRMDTTGKTVLHTGA
+938 QRMDTTGKTVLHTGS

-986 EPQDMDIEEIL
+986 EPQEMDIDEIL

-1007 GQSSIGEELLS
+1007 GPSTVGEELLS
-1018 QFKVANFSMMEEEEM
+1018 QFKVANFSMMDDEEL
-1033 DMDPE
+1033 DIDSE
-1038 RGHRNWDDIIPEEQR
+1038 RSQRSWDDIIPEDQR
-1053 RRLEEEER
+1053 RRMEEEER
-1061 QKELEEIYLLPRMRN
+1061 QKELEEIYMLPRMRN
-1076 CAKQISFNGNEG
+1076 CAKQISFNANMG
-1088 RRSRNRRY
+1088 RSRNRRY

-1101 DSVSDRKRPKKRGRP
+1101 DSNSDRKRPKKRGRP

-1128 DAEIRRFI
+1128 DAEIRRFV

-1161 SEHDLRRLAETVHN
+1161 SEHDLKRLAETVHN
-1175 GCVRTLR
+1175 GCLRTLR

-1189 KTSGGRRGK
+1189 KNSGGRRGK

-1227 KAIPADPEERKRY
+1227 KAIPADPEERKKY
-1240 KLPCHSKAAHFD
+1240 IIPCHSKAAHFD
-1252 IEWGKEDDASLL
+1252 IEWSKEDDSSLL

-1320 KKEAQR
+1320 KKEAQKS
-1326 QAGTANSRKR
+1326 QSSANSRKR
-1336 KPRGKKNKNVK
+1336 KPRNKKNKTIKLDKSEEVK
-1347 PAKVDEA
+1347 SP
-1354 VNSMSSA
+1354 SSD
-1361 PPSDKSSEEEEDKE
+1361 PPSDKMSDDDDIEEEKRSKKLSDTPLHIT
-1375 EEREV
+1375 
-1380 APVKPPTRRGRAE
+1380 ACGE
-1393 PVVVK
+1393 PV
-1398 QEEEEE
+1398 
-1404 EDSEPEPLTPKEPE
+1404 
-1418 EKEKEKDREVKK
+1418 
-1430 EIKKEKKEDG
+1430 
-1440 RDGKEKREP
+1440 
-1449 KEKKEAKPPEPVT
+1449 PVF
-1462 RVEEP
+1462 
-1467 PVEKMVEIKAEVREK
+1467 
-1482 GGKKADTP
+1482 
-1490 VHIASGG
+1490 
-1497 ENVPIS
+1497 

-1516 CKERMRPVK
+1516 VR
-1525 AALKQLDRP
+1525 
-1534 EKGLSERE
+1534 
-1542 QLEHTRQCLIKIG
+1542 
-1555 DHITECLK
+1555 
-1563 EYTNPDQ
+1563 
-1570 IKQWR
+1570 
-1575 KNLWIFVSKFTEFD
+1575 
-1589 ARKLHKLYK
+1589 
-1598 HAIKKRQENAQ
+1598 
-1609 AADQNTSTVNTQSFK
+1609 
-1624 HSDIERLK
+1624 
-1632 DNSHQDDSS
+1632 
-1641 RDSYSSDRHHSSST
+1641 
-1655 RYHSGSEQSKE
+1655 
-1666 PRHGSES
+1666 
-1673 YRKGSDTRKRPYSSF
+1673 
-1688 SNGKDLRDRDR
+1688 
-1699 DRERDRD
+1699 
-1706 RDQYRSERQDSRYY
+1706 
-1720 SDSKHRKLDDHRSSR
+1720 
-1735 DHRAES
+1735 
-1741 SSKDRHSDHRHSDH
+1741 
-1755 RSDRHSGS
+1755 
-1763 DYSSHHKSSRDYR
+1763 
-1776 YHSDWQSD
+1776 
-1784 HRASGSGPRS
+1784 
-1794 PRDQRSPYE
+1794 
-1803 SRSPMGH
+1803 
-1810 RSPFEYSSDHK
+1810 
-1821 STPEQIWSSRKT
+1821 

>member
-9 SVSNSSGESSNSDD
+9 SVSNSSGESS
-23 ESGSGSGSGSG
+23 
-34 SSSSSSSSSSSQSGS
+34 
-49 SDSGSGSDS
+49 
-58 GSQSDSDSEK
+58 
-68 SKKAEPAKI
+68 
-77 DGAEF
+77 
-82 WKSNPSIL
+82 IL
-90 AVQRSA
+90 TVQRSA

-106 QQQQQ
+106 QL
-111 QQQHQQQQ
+111 QQ
-119 QSSSNS
+119 QSSSNTG
-125 SDEDSSSSDDS
+125 SDEVLFANACGY
-136 DDDSSREKSKGSGS
+136 K
-150 GSDSDSGSGSDSGS
+150 SDSDSGSGSGSGS
-164 NSGSD
+164 SD
-169 SSGEEQEE
+169 SSAEEKG
-177 NSDASA
+177 NSDESV

-193 SRKPP
+193 SRKPSN
-198 TKANARNGKKSKA
+198 KANARNGRNNNAPK
-211 QRKKPPTG
+211 KKPSR
-219 SSSDEDDFDKK
+219 SSSDDEDDYKK

-245 KEDDELKTDSDDL
+245 KEDEELKTDSDDL
-258 VEVTG
+258 VEVCG
-263 EDVPQPEEDEF
+263 EDVPPPEEDEF

-281 DTRVGRKGATG
+281 EMRIGRKGATG
-292 ATTTVYAVEADGDPN
+292 AVTTVYAVEADGDPN
-307 GTFNPHKEAGDVQYL
+307 TNFDPNRQPGEVQYL
-322 IKWKGWSHIH
+322 MKWKNWSHIH
-332 NTWETED
+332 NTWETEE
-339 TLKLQN
+339 TLKQQN
-345 VKGMKKLDNF
+345 VK
-355 KKKKSEERKWLK
+355 
-367 AASPEDVEYFN
+367 
-378 CQQEL
+378 
-383 MDDLHSQYQLVE
+383 
-395 RIIGHSNQKSAAG
+395 GHSNQKSAAG

-421 SECSWED
+421 FECSWED
-428 GALIG
+428 GALIA
-433 RKFQKCIDDYMCRN
+433 RKFQKCIDEYMSRN
-447 HSKTIPYRDCKVLK
+447 QCKTIPSRECKVLK
-461 QRPRFMPMKKQPSY
+461 QRPRFVPMKKQPPY
-475 ITEGL
+475 IGADGL
-480 ELRDYQLD
+480 ELRDYQLE

-494 HSWCKGNSCILAD
+494 HSWCKYVQRNVYFSRAESSL
-507 EMGLGKTIQTIS
+507 
-519 FLNYMFHEHQLYGP
+519 LY
-533 FLLVVPL
+533 FLL
-540 STLTS
+540 
-545 WQREIQLWAPQMNVV
+545 Q
-560 VYLGDINSRN
+560 
-570 MIRTHEWMHV
+570 
-580 QNKRLKLNILLTT
+580 
-593 YEILLKDKSFLG
+593 SFLG

-629 TMIEFRSNH
+629 TMIEFKSNH

-651 KELWSLLHFIMPEKF
+651 KELWSLLHFIMPIKF
-666 HSWELFEDEHGMGR
+666 HSWELFEEEHGKGR
-680 DSGYASLHK
+680 DSGYTSLHK

-710 VEQILRVEMSAI
+710 VEQILRVEMSAV

-736 ALSKGTKGSTSGFLN
+736 ALSKGTKGSKSGFLN
-751 IMMELKKCCNH
+751 VMMELKKCCNH
-762 CYLIKPP
+762 CYLIKSP
-769 EDNEFYNR
+769 EDEFYNR
-777 QEALQHLIR
+777 QEGLQHLIR
-786 SSGKLVLLDKLLVR
+786 SSGKLILLDKLLVR

-815 RMLDILAEYLKSRQ
+815 RMLDILAEYLKYRQ

-836 GSIKGEMRRQALDHF
+836 GSIKGEMRKQALDHF

-899 HRIGQKRQVNIYR
+899 HRIGQKKQVNIYR

-961 NKEELSAILK
+961 NKEELSSILK

-986 EPQDMDIEEIL
+986 EPQ
-997 KRAETRENDP
+997 
-1007 GQSSIGEELLS
+1007 
-1018 QFKVANFSMMEEEEM
+1018 
-1033 DMDPE
+1033 
-1038 RGHRNWDDIIPEEQR
+1038 
-1053 RRLEEEER
+1053 EEER
-1061 QKELEEIYLLPRMRN
+1061 QKELAEIYLLPRMRK
-1076 CAKQISFNGNEG
+1076 CAKQNNFNGNEG

-1175 GCVRTLR
+1175 GCLKTLR

-1189 KTSGGRRGK
+1189 RSSGGRRGK

-1240 KLPCHSKAAHFD
+1240 IIPCHSKAAHFD
-1252 IEWGKEDDASLL
+1252 IEWGKEDDSSLL

-1320 KKEAQR
+1320 KKEAQK

-1336 KPRGKKNKNVK
+1336 KPRGKKNKAVK
-1347 PAKVDEA
+1347 PKMDDVT
-1354 VNSMSSA
+1354 NSLSSA
-1361 PPSDKSSEEEEDKE
+1361 PPSDKSSEEEDEKE
-1375 EEREV
+1375 EEEKETP
-1380 APVKPPTRRGRAE
+1380 PVKPPNRRACVSERS
-1393 PVVVK
+1393 VK
-1398 QEEEEE
+1398 EE
-1404 EDSEPEPLTPKEPE
+1404 EDEDEDEESDEDEPEDKEPE
-1418 EKEKEKDREVKK
+1418 EKDIMEKVVKK
-1430 EIKKEKKEDG
+1430 EIKKEMKEEGLDS
-1440 RDGKEKREP
+1440 KEWEP
-1449 KEKKEAKPPEPVT
+1449 KEKEMKPEPEEET
-1462 RVEEP
+1462 PAEKAVE
-1467 PVEKMVEIKAEVREK
+1467 V
-1482 GGKKADTP
+1482 KADTP
-1490 VHIASGG
+1490 VHTPSGG
-1497 ENVPIS
+1497 EALPLS

-1555 DHITECLK
+1555 DHITECLR
-1563 EYTNPDQ
+1563 EYTNPEQ

-1609 AADQNTSTVNTQSFK
+1609 VWTQCFQRFSVMRIK
-1624 HSDIERLK
+1624 ESQ
-1632 DNSHQDDSS
+1632 QDDSS
-1641 RDSYSSDRHHSSST
+1641 RDSYSSDRHHSS
-1655 RYHSGSEQSKE
+1655 RYHEHSKD
-1666 PRHGSES
+1666 RHAGDS
-1673 YRKGSDTRKRPYSSF
+1673 YRKSSDARKRPYSSF
-1688 SNGKDLRDRDR
+1688 SNGKDH
-1699 DRERDRD
+1699 RERE
-1706 RDQYRSERQDSRYY
+1706 RDQYRERGERQDSRYY
-1720 SDSKHRKLDDHRSSR
+1720 SDSKHRRLDEHRSSR
-1735 DHRAES
+1735 EHRSES
-1741 SSKDRHSDHRHSDH
+1741 NSKDRTHSEHRFHSEH
-1755 RSDRHSGS
+1755 RSAS
-1763 DYSSHHKSSRDYR
+1763 DYTHHKSSRDYR
-1776 YHSDWQSD
+1776 YHSDWQME
-1784 HRASGSGPRS
+1784 HRPRS
-1794 PRDQRSPYE
+1794 PRDQRSPYD
-1803 SRSPMGH
+1803 SRSPLGH
-1810 RSPFEYSSDHK
+1810 RSPFEYSSDHR
-1821 STPEQIWSSRKT
+1821 STPEQSGRKT

>member
-9 SVSNSSGESSNSDD
+9 SVSNSSGKSSNSDD
-23 ESGSGSGSGSG
+23 ESDSGSGSG
-34 SSSSSSSSSSSQSGS
+34 SSSSSSSSSSSQSES

-58 GSQSDSDSEK
+58 CSQSDSDSEK
-68 SKKAEPAKI
+68 SKKKDDQDNRI
-77 DGAEF
+77 DGAAF

-90 AVQRSA
+90 TVQRSA
-96 MLRKQQLQQQ
+96 MLRKQLQQQ
-106 QQQQQ
+106 QL
-111 QQQHQQQQ
+111 QQ
-119 QSSSNS
+119 QSSSS
-125 SDEDSSSSDDS
+125 SDLDEDSSSSDDS
-136 DDDSSREKSKGSGS
+136 DDDSKSKSKGSGS
-150 GSDSDSGSGSDSGS
+150 DSNSGSDSGS
-164 NSGSD
+164 GFGSGS
-169 SSGEEQEE
+169 SGSPAEEE
-177 NSDASA
+177 NRDESV

-198 TKANARNGKKSKA
+198 NKASARNGKKSKA
-211 QRKKPPTG
+211 PKKKPFL
-219 SSSDEDDFDKK
+219 SSADEEDDYKK
-230 ALAGPRRQ
+230 VQAGPRRQ

-245 KEDDELKTDSDDL
+245 KEDEELKTDSDDL
-258 VEVTG
+258 VEVCG
-263 EDVPQPEEDEF
+263 EDVPPLEDDEF
-274 ETLERVM
+274 ETLERVTEVRM
-281 DTRVGRKGATG
+281 GRKGATG
-292 ATTTVYAVEADGDPN
+292 AVTTVYAVEADGDPN
-307 GTFNPHKEAGDVQYL
+307 ANFDPNRQPGEVQYL
-322 IKWKGWSHIH
+322 IKWKNWSHIH
-332 NTWETED
+332 NTWETEE
-339 TLKLQN
+339 TLKQQN

-355 KKKKSEERKWLK
+355 MKKEQEKKKWLK
-367 AASPEDVEYFN
+367 TASPEDVEYLN

-383 MDDLHSQYQLVE
+383 MDDLHSQYQIVE

-428 GALIG
+428 GALIA
-433 RKFQKCIDDYMCRN
+433 RKFQKCIDEYMSRN
-447 HSKTIPYRDCKVLK
+447 QCKTIPSRDCKVLK
-461 QRPRFMPMKKQPSY
+461 QRPRFVPMKKQPHY
-475 ITEGL
+475 IGADGL

-488 GLNWMA
+488 SLNWMA

-519 FLNYMFHEHQLYGP
+519 FLNYLFHEHQLYGP

-545 WQREIQLWAPQMNVV
+545 WQREIQLWAPLMNVV

-570 MIRTHEWMHV
+570 MIRTHEWMHL
-580 QNKRLKLNILLTT
+580 QTKRLKFNILLTT

-605 NVSWAFIGVD
+605 NVSWAIIGVD

-629 TMIEFRSNH
+629 TMIEFKSNH

-666 HSWELFEDEHGMGR
+666 HSWELFEEEHGKGR
-680 DSGYASLHK
+680 DSGYTSLHK

-769 EDNEFYNR
+769 EENEFYNK
-777 QEALQHLIR
+777 QEGLQHLIR
-786 SSGKLVLLDKLLVR
+786 SSGKLILLDKLLVR

-815 RMLDILAEYLKSRQ
+815 RMLDILAEYLKYRQ

-836 GSIKGEMRRQALDHF
+836 GSIKGEMRKQALDHF
-851 NAEGSED
+851 NADGSED

-899 HRIGQKRQVNIYR
+899 HRIGQKKQVNIYR

-938 QRMDTTGKTVLHTGA
+938 QRMDTTGKTVLHTGS

-978 KEPEGEEQ
+978 KEQEGEEQ
-986 EPQDMDIEEIL
+986 EPQEMDIDEIL

-1007 GQSSIGEELLS
+1007 APSTVGEELLS
-1018 QFKVANFSMMEEEEM
+1018 QFKVANFSMMDDEEI
-1033 DMDPE
+1033 DMDTD
-1038 RGHRNWDDIIPEEQR
+1038 RSDKNWDDIIPEEQR

-1061 QKELEEIYLLPRMRN
+1061 QKELAEIYLLPRMRK
-1076 CAKQISFNGNEG
+1076 CAKQINFNGNEG

-1175 GCVRTLR
+1175 GCLKTLR

-1221 ELAPLH
+1221 ELASLH

-1240 KLPCHSKAAHFD
+1240 IIPCHSKAAHFD
-1252 IEWGKEDDASLL
+1252 IEWGKEDDSSLL

-1320 KKEAQR
+1320 KKEAQK
-1326 QAGTANSRKR
+1326 QAGTVNSWKR
-1336 KPRGKKNKNVK
+1336 KPRGKKNKAVK
-1347 PAKVDEA
+1347 PKVDEMT
-1354 VNSMSSA
+1354 NSLSSL
-1361 PPSDKSSEEEEDKE
+1361 PPSDKSSEDEDEKE
-1375 EEREV
+1375 EEEKETP
-1380 APVKPPTRRGRAE
+1380 PVKPPNRKERATE
-1393 PVVVK
+1393 RVV
-1398 QEEEEE
+1398 EEEEE
-1404 EDSEPEPLTPKEPE
+1404 SEEVPPVVKELE
-1418 EKEKEKDREVKK
+1418 EEEIMEKMVKK
-1430 EIKKEKKEDG
+1430 DIKKEKNEESHDSKD
-1440 RDGKEKREP
+1440 REP
-1449 KEKKEAKPPEPVT
+1449 KEKKEIKLEPVH
-1462 RVEEP
+1462 RGEESPAEKAVEVKTEAW
-1467 PVEKMVEIKAEVREK
+1467 EKN
-1482 GGKKADTP
+1482 ADTP
-1490 VHIASGG
+1490 VHTLAGG
-1497 ENVPIS
+1497 ECIPAS
-1503 EESEELDQKTFSV
+1503 EETEELDQKTFSV

-1555 DHITECLK
+1555 DHITECLR
-1563 EYTNPDQ
+1563 EYTNPEQ

-1609 AADQNTSTVNTQSFK
+1609 AVEQNISTVYTQSLK
-1624 HSDIERLK
+1624 HTDIERMKELQ
-1632 DNSHQDDSS
+1632 QDDSS
-1641 RDSYSSDRHHSSST
+1641 RDSYSSDRHHSSS
-1655 RYHSGSEQSKE
+1655 RYHEHSKE
-1666 PRHGSES
+1666 RHPSDS
-1673 YRKGSDTRKRPYSSF
+1673 YRKSSDSRKRPYPSF
-1688 SNGKDLRDRDR
+1688 SNGKDHRQ
-1699 DRERDRD
+1699 RERDH
-1706 RDQYRSERQDSRYY
+1706 YRERGERQDS
-1720 SDSKHRKLDDHRSSR
+1720 SSR
-1735 DHRAES
+1735 EDEDTKVWNNES
-1741 SSKDRHSDHRHSDH
+1741 ESKL
-1755 RSDRHSGS
+1755 
-1763 DYSSHHKSSRDYR
+1763 
-1776 YHSDWQSD
+1776 
-1784 HRASGSGPRS
+1784 
-1794 PRDQRSPYE
+1794 
-1803 SRSPMGH
+1803 
-1810 RSPFEYSSDHK
+1810 
-1821 STPEQIWSSRKT
+1821 

>member
-1 MDGRSEDE
+1 
-9 SVSNSSGESSNSDD
+9 
-23 ESGSGSGSGSG
+23 GSGSGSG

-58 GSQSDSDSEK
+58 GSHSDSEK
-68 SKKAEPAKI
+68 SKEKNDQDNKI
-77 DGAEF
+77 DGA
-82 WKSNPSIL
+82 
-90 AVQRSA
+90 AVSFIKLLCKVVRC
-96 MLRKQQLQQQ
+96 
-106 QQQQQ
+106 
-111 QQQHQQQQ
+111 
-119 QSSSNS
+119 
-125 SDEDSSSSDDS
+125 
-136 DDDSSREKSKGSGS
+136 KGG
-150 GSDSDSGSGSDSGS
+150 
-164 NSGSD
+164 N
-169 SSGEEQEE
+169 
-177 NSDASA
+177 A
-183 SDYEPSHKVK
+183 
-193 SRKPP
+193 
-198 TKANARNGKKSKA
+198 TFMANARNGKNSKA
-211 QRKKPPTG
+211 PKKKPSR
-219 SSSDEDDFDKK
+219 SSSDEEDDYKK

-245 KEDDELKTDSDDL
+245 KEDEELKTDSDDL
-258 VEVTG
+258 VEVCG
-263 EDVPQPEEDEF
+263 EDVPPPEEDEF

-281 DTRVGRKGATG
+281 EVRIGRKGATG
-292 ATTTVYAVEADGDPN
+292 AVTTVYAVEADGDPN
-307 GTFNPHKEAGDVQYL
+307 ANFDPSRQPGEVQYL
-322 IKWKGWSHIH
+322 MKWKNWSHIH
-332 NTWETED
+332 NTWETEE
-339 TLKLQN
+339 TLKQQN

-355 KKKKSEERKWLK
+355 KKKDQEKKKWLK

-408 YPDYLCKWQGLPY
+408 YPDYLCKWQGLSY
-421 SECSWED
+421 FECSWED
-428 GALIG
+428 GALIA
-433 RKFQKCIDDYMCRN
+433 RKFQKCIDEYMSRNQCR
-447 HSKTIPYRDCKVLK
+447 TIPSRECKVLK
-461 QRPRFMPMKKQPSY
+461 QRPRFVPMKKQPLY
-475 ITEGL
+475 IGADGL
-480 ELRDYQLD
+480 ELRDYQLE

-519 FLNYMFHEHQLYGP
+519 FLNYLFHEHQLYGP

-545 WQREIQLWAPQMNVV
+545 WQREIQLWAPQINVV
-560 VYLGDINSRN
+560 VYLGDISSRN
-570 MIRTHEWMHV
+570 MIRTHEWMHP
-580 QNKRLKLNILLTT
+580 QTKRLKFNILLTT

-629 TMIEFRSNH
+629 TMIEFKSNH

-666 HSWELFEDEHGMGR
+666 HSWELFEEEHGKGR
-680 DSGYASLHK
+680 DSGYTSLHK

-710 VEQILRVEMSAI
+710 VEQILRVEMSAV

-736 ALSKGTKGSTSGFLN
+736 ALSKGTKGSKSGFLN
-751 IMMELKKCCNH
+751 VMMELKKCCNH
-762 CYLIKPP
+762 CYLIKSP

-777 QEALQHLIR
+777 QEGLQHLIR
-786 SSGKLVLLDKLLVR
+786 SSGKLILLDKLLVR

-815 RMLDILAEYLKSRQ
+815 RMLDILAEYLKYRQ

-836 GSIKGEMRRQALDHF
+836 GSIKGEMRKQALDHF

-899 HRIGQKRQVNIYR
+899 HRIGQKKQVNIYR

-938 QRMDTTGKTVLHTGA
+938 QRMDTTGKTVLDTGA

-978 KEPEGEEQ
+978 KESEGEEQ
-986 EPQDMDIEEIL
+986 EPQEMDIDEIL

-1007 GQSSIGEELLS
+1007 GPSTVGEELLS
-1018 QFKVANFSMMEEEEM
+1018 QFKVANFSMMEEEEI
-1033 DMDPE
+1033 DMDTE
-1038 RGHRNWDDIIPEEQR
+1038 RDGRHDMNWDDIIPEEQR

-1061 QKELEEIYLLPRMRN
+1061 QKELAEIYLLPRMRK
-1076 CAKQISFNGNEG
+1076 CAKQINFNGNEG

-1175 GCVRTLR
+1175 GCLKTLR

-1189 KTSGGRRGK
+1189 RSSGGRRGK

-1240 KLPCHSKAAHFD
+1240 IIPCHSKAAHFD
-1252 IEWGKEDDASLL
+1252 IEWGKEDDSSLL

-1320 KKEAQR
+1320 KKEAQK
-1326 QAGTANSRKR
+1326 QAGTVSHA
-1336 KPRGKKNKNVK
+1336 
-1347 PAKVDEA
+1347 DYTQ
-1354 VNSMSSA
+1354 SSQITA
-1361 PPSDKSSEEEEDKE
+1361 QHHLRPIKEEEDEDE
-1375 EEREV
+1375 ESD
-1380 APVKPPTRRGRAE
+1380 
-1393 PVVVK
+1393 
-1398 QEEEEE
+1398 
-1404 EDSEPEPLTPKEPE
+1404 EDEPEDKEPE
-1418 EKEKEKDREVKK
+1418 EKDIIEKVVKK
-1430 EIKKEKKEDG
+1430 EIKKEKKEEG
-1440 RDGKEKREP
+1440 RDSKEREP
-1449 KEKKEAKPPEPVT
+1449 KEKEMKSEPEEEAPAEKVT
-1462 RVEEP
+1462 MLIITQP
-1467 PVEKMVEIKAEVREK
+1467 L
-1482 GGKKADTP
+1482 T
-1490 VHIASGG
+1490 
-1497 ENVPIS
+1497 
-1503 EESEELDQKTFSV
+1503 V

-1555 DHITECLK
+1555 DHITECLR
-1563 EYTNPDQ
+1563 EYTNPEQ

-1609 AADQNTSTVNTQSFK
+1609 AVEQNTSSVNTQNV
-1624 HSDIERLK
+1624 ERIK
-1632 DNSHQDDSS
+1632 ESQQDDSS
-1641 RDSYSSDRHHSSST
+1641 RDSYSSDRHHSS
-1655 RYHSGSEQSKE
+1655 RYHEHSKD
-1666 PRHGSES
+1666 RHAGDSH
-1673 YRKGSDTRKRPYSSF
+1673 RKSSDARKRPYSF
-1688 SNGKDLRDRDR
+1688 SNGKDH
-1699 DRERDRD
+1699 RERE
-1706 RDQYRSERQDSRYY
+1706 RDQYRERGERQDSRYY
-1720 SDSKHRKLDDHRSSR
+1720 SDSKHRKLDEHRSSR
-1735 DHRAES
+1735 EHRSES
-1741 SSKDRHSDHRHSDH
+1741 NSKDRTHSEHRFHSEH
-1755 RSDRHSGS
+1755 RSAS
-1763 DYSSHHKSSRDYR
+1763 DYTHHKSSRDYR
-1776 YHSDWQSD
+1776 YHSDWQME
-1784 HRASGSGPRS
+1784 HRPRS
-1794 PRDQRSPYE
+1794 PL
-1803 SRSPMGH
+1803 GH
-1810 RSPFEYSSDHK
+1810 RSPFEYSSDHR
-1821 STPEQIWSSRKT
+1821 STPEQVWSGRKT

>member
-1 MDGRSEDE
+1 MIHTF
-9 SVSNSSGESSNSDD
+9 
-23 ESGSGSGSGSG
+23 
-34 SSSSSSSSSSSQSGS
+34 
-49 SDSGSGSDS
+49 
-58 GSQSDSDSEK
+58 
-68 SKKAEPAKI
+68 KKV
-77 DGAEF
+77 
-82 WKSNPSIL
+82 N
-90 AVQRSA
+90 
-96 MLRKQQLQQQ
+96 
-106 QQQQQ
+106 
-111 QQQHQQQQ
+111 
-119 QSSSNS
+119 N
-125 SDEDSSSSDDS
+125 
-136 DDDSSREKSKGSGS
+136 
-150 GSDSDSGSGSDSGS
+150 
-164 NSGSD
+164 
-169 SSGEEQEE
+169 
-177 NSDASA
+177 
-183 SDYEPSHKVK
+183 
-193 SRKPP
+193 
-198 TKANARNGKKSKA
+198 KANARNGKNSKA
-211 QRKKPPTG
+211 PKKKPSR
-219 SSSDEDDFDKK
+219 SSSDEEDDYKK

-245 KEDDELKTDSDDL
+245 KEDEELKTDSDDL
-258 VEVTG
+258 VEVCG
-263 EDVPQPEEDEF
+263 EDVPPPEEDEF

-281 DTRVGRKGATG
+281 EVRIGRKGATG
-292 ATTTVYAVEADGDPN
+292 AVTTVYAVEADGDPN
-307 GTFNPHKEAGDVQYL
+307 ANFDPSRQPGEVQYL
-322 IKWKGWSHIH
+322 MKWKNWSHIH
-332 NTWETED
+332 NTWETEE
-339 TLKLQN
+339 TLKQQN

-355 KKKKSEERKWLK
+355 KKKDQEKKKWLK

-408 YPDYLCKWQGLPY
+408 YPDYLCKWQGLSY
-421 SECSWED
+421 FECSWED
-428 GALIG
+428 GALIA
-433 RKFQKCIDDYMCRN
+433 RKFQKCIDEYMSRNQCR
-447 HSKTIPYRDCKVLK
+447 TIPSRECKVLK
-461 QRPRFMPMKKQPSY
+461 QRPRFVPMKKQPLY
-475 ITEGL
+475 IGADGL
-480 ELRDYQLD
+480 ELRDYQLE

-519 FLNYMFHEHQLYGP
+519 FLNYLFHEHQLYGP

-545 WQREIQLWAPQMNVV
+545 WQREIQLWAPQINFV
-560 VYLGDINSRN
+560 VYLGDISSRN
-570 MIRTHEWMHV
+570 MIRTHEWMHP
-580 QNKRLKLNILLTT
+580 QTKRLKFNVLLTT

-629 TMIEFRSNH
+629 TMIEFKSNH

-651 KELWSLLHFIMPEKF
+651 KELWSLLHFIMPIKF
-666 HSWELFEDEHGMGR
+666 HSWEMFEEEHGKGR
-680 DSGYASLHK
+680 DSGYTSLHK

-710 VEQILRVEMSAI
+710 VEQILRVEMSAV

-736 ALSKGTKGSTSGFLN
+736 ALSKGTKGSKSGFLN
-751 IMMELKKCCNH
+751 VMMELKKCCNH
-762 CYLIKPP
+762 CYLIKSP
-769 EDNEFYNR
+769 EDEFYNR
-777 QEALQHLIR
+777 QEGLQHLIR
-786 SSGKLVLLDKLLVR
+786 SSGKLILLDKLLVR

-815 RMLDILAEYLKSRQ
+815 RMLDILAEYLKYRQ

-836 GSIKGEMRRQALDHF
+836 GSIKGEMRKQALDHF

-899 HRIGQKRQVNIYR
+899 HRIGQKKQVNIYR

-961 NKEELSAILK
+961 NKEELSSILK

-986 EPQDMDIEEIL
+986 EPQEMDIDEIL

-1007 GQSSIGEELLS
+1007 GPSTVGEELLS
-1018 QFKVANFSMMEEEEM
+1018 QFKVANFSMMEEEEI
-1033 DMDPE
+1033 DMDTE
-1038 RGHRNWDDIIPEEQR
+1038 RDDRNWDDIIPEEQR

-1061 QKELEEIYLLPRMRN
+1061 QKELAEIYLLPRMRK
-1076 CAKQISFNGNEG
+1076 CAKQNNFNGNEG

-1175 GCVRTLR
+1175 GCLKTLR

-1189 KTSGGRRGK
+1189 RSSGGRRGK

-1240 KLPCHSKAAHFD
+1240 IIPCHSKAAHFD
-1252 IEWGKEDDASLL
+1252 IEWGKEDDSSLL

-1320 KKEAQR
+1320 KKEAQK

-1336 KPRGKKNKNVK
+1336 KPRGKKNKAVK
-1347 PAKVDEA
+1347 PKMDDVT
-1354 VNSMSSA
+1354 NSLSSA
-1361 PPSDKSSEEEEDKE
+1361 PPSDKSSEEEDEKE
-1375 EEREV
+1375 EEEKVCV
-1380 APVKPPTRRGRAE
+1380 AVI
-1393 PVVVK
+1393 VQVYHV
-1398 QEEEEE
+1398 
-1404 EDSEPEPLTPKEPE
+1404 
-1418 EKEKEKDREVKK
+1418 
-1430 EIKKEKKEDG
+1430 
-1440 RDGKEKREP
+1440 
-1449 KEKKEAKPPEPVT
+1449 
-1462 RVEEP
+1462 RVE
-1467 PVEKMVEIKAEVREK
+1467 AEAVAVIFMLTTPRAVVLNHGEV
-1482 GGKKADTP
+1482 KADTP
-1490 VHIASGG
+1490 VHTPSGG
-1497 ENVPIS
+1497 DALPLS

-1555 DHITECLK
+1555 DHITECLR
-1563 EYTNPDQ
+1563 EYTNPEQ

-1609 AADQNTSTVNTQSFK
+1609 NTSTVNAQNV
-1624 HSDIERLK
+1624 ERIK
-1632 DNSHQDDSS
+1632 ESQQDDSS
-1641 RDSYSSDRHHSSST
+1641 RDSYSSDRHHSS
-1655 RYHSGSEQSKE
+1655 RYHEHSKD
-1666 PRHGSES
+1666 RHAGDS
-1673 YRKGSDTRKRPYSSF
+1673 YRKSSDARKRPYSSF
-1688 SNGKDLRDRDR
+1688 SNGKDHRE
-1699 DRERDRD
+1699 RERD
-1706 RDQYRSERQDSRYY
+1706 QQFRYHC
-1720 SDSKHRKLDDHRSSR
+1720 DSKHRRLDEHRSSR
-1735 DHRAES
+1735 EHRSES
-1741 SSKDRHSDHRHSDH
+1741 NSKDRTHSEQRFHSEH
-1755 RSDRHSGS
+1755 RSAS
-1763 DYSSHHKSSRDYR
+1763 DYTHHKSSRDYR
-1776 YHSDWQSD
+1776 YHSDWQME
-1784 HRASGSGPRS
+1784 HRPRS
-1794 PRDQRSPYE
+1794 PRDQRSPYD
-1803 SRSPMGH
+1803 SRSPLGH
-1810 RSPFEYSSDHK
+1810 RSPFEYSSDHR
-1821 STPEQIWSSRKT
+1821 STPEQVWSGRKT

>member
-1 MDGRSEDE
+1 ME
-9 SVSNSSGESSNSDD
+9 SR
-23 ESGSGSGSGSG
+23 
-34 SSSSSSSSSSSQSGS
+34 
-49 SDSGSGSDS
+49 
-58 GSQSDSDSEK
+58 
-68 SKKAEPAKI
+68 I
-77 DGAEF
+77 
-82 WKSNPSIL
+82 
-90 AVQRSA
+90 
-96 MLRKQQLQQQ
+96 
-106 QQQQQ
+106 
-111 QQQHQQQQ
+111 
-119 QSSSNS
+119 
-125 SDEDSSSSDDS
+125 
-136 DDDSSREKSKGSGS
+136 
-150 GSDSDSGSGSDSGS
+150 
-164 NSGSD
+164 
-169 SSGEEQEE
+169 
-177 NSDASA
+177 
-183 SDYEPSHKVK
+183 
-193 SRKPP
+193 
-198 TKANARNGKKSKA
+198 
-211 QRKKPPTG
+211 
-219 SSSDEDDFDKK
+219 
-230 ALAGPRRQ
+230 
-238 ATVNVSY
+238 
-245 KEDDELKTDSDDL
+245 
-258 VEVTG
+258 
-263 EDVPQPEEDEF
+263 
-274 ETLERVM
+274 
-281 DTRVGRKGATG
+281 GRKGATG
-292 ATTTVYAVEADGDPN
+292 GTTTVYAVEADGDPN
-307 GTFNPHKEAGDVQYL
+307 GNFNANKEVGETQYL
-322 IKWKGWSHIH
+322 IKWKNWSHIH
-332 NTWETED
+332 NTWETEE

-355 KKKKSEERKWLK
+355 KKKEQEKKKWLK
-367 AASPEDVEYFN
+367 SASPEDVEYFN
-378 CQQEL
+378 CQEEL

-395 RIIGHSNQKSAAG
+395 RIIAGHSNQKSAAG

-428 GALIG
+428 GGLIA
-433 RKFQKCIDDYMCRN
+433 RKFQKCIDDYMNRN
-447 HSKTIPYRDCKVLK
+447 QSKTIPSRDCKVLK
-461 QRPRFMPMKKQPSY
+461 QRPRFVPMKKQPSY
-475 ITEGL
+475 IGGDGL

-488 GLNWMA
+488 SLNWMA

-507 EMGLGKTIQTIS
+507 EMGLGKTIQTIC
-519 FLNYMFHEHQLYGP
+519 FLNHLFHEHQLYGP

-545 WQREIQLWAPQMNVV
+545 WQREIQLWAPQMNIV
-560 VYLGDINSRN
+560 VYLGDISSRN

-580 QNKRLKLNILLTT
+580 QNKRLKFNILLTT

-605 NVSWAFIGVD
+605 NVNWAFIGVD

-629 TMIEFRSNH
+629 TMIDFKSNH

-666 HSWELFEDEHGMGR
+666 HSWELFEEEHGKGR
-680 DSGYASLHK
+680 DSGYTSLHK

-769 EDNEFYNR
+769 EDEFYNKG
-777 QEALQHLIR
+777 EALQHLIR
-786 SSGKLVLLDKLLVR
+786 CSGKLVLLDKLLVR

-815 RMLDILAEYLKSRQ
+815 RMLDILAEYLRSRQ

-836 GSIKGEMRRQALDHF
+836 GSIKGEMRKQALDHF

-912 LVTKGSVEEEIIER
+912 LVTKGSVEEDIIER

-986 EPQDMDIEEIL
+986 EPQEMDIDEIL

-1007 GQSSIGEELLS
+1007 GPSTVGEELLS
-1018 QFKVANFSMMEEEEM
+1018 QFKVANFSMMEDEEI
-1033 DMDPE
+1033 DIDSE
-1038 RGHRNWDDIIPEEQR
+1038 RSQRSWDSIIPEEQR
-1053 RRLEEEER
+1053 RRMEEEER
-1061 QKELEEIYLLPRMRN
+1061 QKELEEIYMLPRMRN
-1076 CAKQISFNGNEG
+1076 CAKQISFNGSDG

-1101 DSVSDRKRPKKRGRP
+1101 DSTSDRKRPKKRGRP

-1122 NIKGFT
+1122 NIKGFS
-1128 DAEIRRFI
+1128 DAEIRRFV

-1161 SEHDLRRLAETVHN
+1161 SEHDLKRLAETVHN

-1182 ENPCGPE
+1182 ENPSVLKRVVGM
-1189 KTSGGRRGK
+1189 

-1240 KLPCHSKAAHFD
+1240 MIPCHSKAAHFD
-1252 IEWGKEDDASLL
+1252 IDWGKEDDSSLL

-1326 QAGTANSRKR
+1326 QEK
-1336 KPRGKKNKNVK
+1336 
-1347 PAKVDEA
+1347 
-1354 VNSMSSA
+1354 
-1361 PPSDKSSEEEEDKE
+1361 KE
-1375 EEREV
+1375 E
-1380 APVKPPTRRGRAE
+1380 TR
-1393 PVVVK
+1393 
-1398 QEEEEE
+1398 
-1404 EDSEPEPLTPKEPE
+1404 DT
-1418 EKEKEKDREVKK
+1418 
-1430 EIKKEKKEDG
+1430 KEKKEQ
-1440 RDGKEKREP
+1440 KET
-1449 KEKKEAKPPEPVT
+1449 KPPEPLHKQ
-1462 RVEEP
+1462 EE
-1467 PVEKMVEIKAEVREK
+1467 MKAEVQEK
-1482 GGKKADTP
+1482 TKKLSDVP
-1490 VHIASGG
+1490 VHVTASG

-1563 EYTNPDQ
+1563 EYSNPDQ

-1609 AADQNTSTVNTQSFK
+1609 TKLLCFYTLCVTLHFPCSADTEKV
-1624 HSDIERLK
+1624 K

-1641 RDSYSSDRHHSSST
+1641 RDSCSLERHPPPSRYHESSSSKDRHTTEPHRKT
-1655 RYHSGSEQSKE
+1655 GGSG
-1666 PRHGSES
+1666 ES
-1673 YRKGSDTRKRPYSSF
+1673 RKRPYSSF
-1688 SNGKDLRDRDR
+1688 SNGKDHRDRDH
-1699 DRERDRD
+1699 
-1706 RDQYRSERQDSRYY
+1706 YRYY
-1720 SDSKHRKLDDHRSSR
+1720 DSKHRKVDEFRSSR
-1735 DHRAES
+1735 DHRLDM
-1741 SSKDRHSDHRHSDH
+1741 KDHSHSEH
-1755 RSDRHSGS
+1755 RS
-1763 DYSSHHKSSRDYR
+1763 SHR
-1776 YHSDWQSD
+1776 YHSDWQTDQRTS
-1784 HRASGSGPRS
+1784 AGGPRS
-1794 PRDQRSPYE
+1794 PRDQRSPYD

-1810 RSPFEYSSDHK
+1810 RSPLEYSSDHK